1 MELSRN
7 RPSRPRLRS
16 HGNSARVLVFDQP
29 ETDDAN
35 SNTEQARNQPAISK
49 IESKEAPVRPVS
61 GEISNLV
68 RMRNSVIGK
77 SAPSLSVHM
86 RDPNIPR
93 RSAKAAHRKSFIAT
107 TSPTLPRCHSPL
119 SAFIPIVG
127 SPLESPRMSSS
138 PHFAFAPVKRMG
150 GATGTGDGRRWSV
163 ASLPSSGYGTTPGSS
178 NVSSQCSSQER
189 LHQLPNVPTK
199 DELRMLSCHFSKPG
213 TPCSSHPGFPGSS
226 ISTIPSNLD
235 EEGRKSPLHRPRSRS
250 LSFRYSSPSRSPV
263 LDSEIVMMN
272 TLYKERFPKATQ
284 QMEERLTNFINE
296 NKEIDEYDV
305 MAHMTPDSLPILR
318 FVHHQVIEM
327 ARDCLQKS
335 QEKLITTRYF
345 YEMSENLEHLLMET
359 KEKSLEAAT
368 RLSGLIKKL
377 LLVISRPARLLECLE
392 FDPEE
397 FYHLLEQAEGQAKFT
412 VGIKTD
418 IPQYIINKLSL
429 NRDPLSELQEDLNKL
444 EDSASSSDS
453 NLQLTSSPNK
463 DDDKSQRVPCES
475 DYEVLK
481 LISNGAYGAVY
492 LVKEKTTRQ
501 RFAMKK
507 INKNNLMLRNQV
519 EQVFAERDIMS
530 FTDNPFVVSM
540 YCSFETKKHLCL
552 VMEYVEGGDCA
563 NLLKNIGPLP
573 SDMAR
578 FYFAETVLA
587 VEYLHSYGI
596 VHRDLKPDNLL
607 ITALGHIKLTDFG
620 LSKMGLMSLATNLY
634 EGYIDRDT
642 RQFSDKQVFGTPEY
656 IAPEVILR
664 QGYGKPV
671 DWWSMGIILYEFL
684 IGCVPFFG
692 ETPEEL
698 FAHTVNDDIEWPDED
713 DWPVHPEAKD
723 IITAL
728 LQQSPR
734 DRLGTGGSHEV
745 KEHPYFYGVNWNS
758 LLRQKAE
765 FVPQLVDDEDTSYFD
780 TRMDRYNHDIGDDTD
795 DTDDSPLFGSFSSYS
810 PQSRKISQSRP
821 QQINAEIEVDSKKLS
836 FHTELETTVSQLSL
850 ASNTSVTVIPK
861 IPDAN
866 QSSEK
871 NRSLLSVKTTPCT
884 ENLNRPAKSSIS
896 SMSSATTT
904 GSSESQLTVVKNIQS
919 ENTSVNLS
927 TPDSSQTESEDIS
940 PQIQRKRHTH
950 SRDKLPR
957 LDLTAANKEVAEDK
971 HNSST
976 DSFESYSAIPILSA
990 NKSKSRSVIKSAST
1004 SGLSLVIPT
1013 SEFAYDPIVSNQ
1025 SIESPGGSSTASSR
1039 DTSPCRELSPLVTS
1053 LKPPIIIRRGPCG
1066 FGFTVHTIRVYY
1078 GDSDFYTMHHLVMAV
1093 DQSSPA
1099 FEAGLRP
1106 GDLITHINGEP
1117 VQGLY
1122 HTQVLQLMLSG
1133 GDHVTLRSTPL
1144 ENTSIKSGGRKRDL
1158 TQSKMAR
1165 RTFHKQRKQKRE
1177 LSDKKRKTSL
1187 FKRISSKRASVEM
1200 QQPLSINCPLSAP
1213 ILSSDNK
1220 PPLMMAAGICSPSM
1234 VTPSRSFQSF
1244 TRSQDITPYYGA
1256 CTKSVCSPSPPTN
1269 RTNSE
1274 SYHSTGNSSPC
1285 SSPNSSSPGSNI
1297 SIGNLSNQSH
1307 YQRPS
1312 TLHGLKHKLHTAAK
1326 NIHSPNR
1333 RKSVGHIP
1341 LSPLARTP
1349 SPSPLPASPTR
1360 SPSPLAFPTG
1370 HQPGSSNTT
1379 QSYSPGVCL
1388 SAPNSQKKGYG
1399 RPKSAEPGSP
1409 LLRRALSPDR
1419 LHPRSAEN
1427 KTSISPLANTVV
1439 KVTPRVTIA
1448 QTSHTDSFEET
1459 GESNKECSDMKG
1471 EKKTSTEQKNV
1482 VDFPKL
1488 THGISINIA
1497 NVGISNSCGG
1507 TQLPRIAEEKDSP
1520 TGTKGDDYTSK
1531 EVTVPVEKSDKNDA
1545 RNDRIL
1551 LADKAA
1557 ACYNECRSVIPKEVS
1572 VCNVGSRNSGAVKDT
1587 DHQNQST
1594 STLTFQG
1601 ASASPKT
1608 LEQRQCKLNEME
1620 TKLTS
1625 FNFSAPEQSAF
1636 GKNSVDNGQECRKV
1650 LKKYKVDV
1658 LDNSK
1663 RDDSKRSCENNV
1675 NVDKQLTL
1683 SELYESAVDAY
1694 LNEEWDQC
1702 IEKFTEALRGYKNYK
1717 QTIIRC
1723 RRSCAIEA
1731 EGTQPFYRENIEDLH
1746 FYERKVRE
1754 TLCLMKCNQDYG
1766 DVVNGKKLRL
1776 PTGTEKKFIERRT
1789 YEYLHI
1795 CYYQKNHFQDA
1806 ANAVFTFLVLHPH
1819 HNMSV
1824 NNLKYYLTL
1833 PDVHAD
1839 NVTNLEVENFLN
1851 AYTSGMSE
1859 YENENYKEA
1868 IKLFE
1873 KSLRDYLE
1881 SEEECRIY
1889 CEGPFDQGWHP
1900 EFTSSISNHFAYC
1913 LKCKR
1918 SCSRYLN
1925 YVNGEN
1931 RDDLLR
1937 SHYNYL
1943 QYAYYKLGNLAAA
1956 SQAVESYLLFDPVD
1970 ETMLNNKKYYLRLPK
1985 VGKESFVPRE
1995 EALSYMKRQEYER
2008 RMLRFI
2014 SEEFTII
2021 SAELNKAP
2029 NKKYQNAKSKKYR

>member
-1 MELSRN
+1 MDQSRN

-16 HGNSARVLVFDQP
+16 HGNSARVLVFEN
-29 ETDDAN
+29 ETEETACN
-35 SNTEQARNQPAISK
+35 VETETHKRPILPK
-49 IESKEAPVRPVS
+49 VESKEAPVRPVS
-61 GEISNLV
+61 GELSNLV
-68 RMRNSVIGK
+68 RMRNSAIGK
-77 SAPSLSVHM
+77 SAPSLSVHI
-86 RDPNIPR
+86 RDFNIPR
-93 RSAKAAHRKSFIAT
+93 RTAKAVHRKSFIAT

-119 SAFIPIVG
+119 SG

-138 PHFAFAPVKRMG
+138 PHFAFAPIKRIG
-150 GATGTGDGRRWSV
+150 GNATGTGDGRRWSV

-178 NVSSQCSSQER
+178 NVSSQYSSQER

-226 ISTIPSNLD
+226 ISSIPGSVSLSLE
-235 EEGRKSPLHRPRSRS
+235 EEGRRSPLHRPRSHS
-250 LSFRYSSPSRSPV
+250 LSSPSRSPV

-296 NKEIDEYDV
+296 NKEIDEYEV
-305 MAHMTPDSLPILR
+305 VAHMTQDSLPILR
-318 FVHHQVIEM
+318 FVHHQ
-327 ARDCLQKS
+327 
-335 QEKLITTRYF
+335 
-345 YEMSENLEHLLMET
+345 T
-359 KEKSLEAAT
+359 KDKSLEAAT
-368 RLSGLIKKL
+368 RLTGLIRKL

-397 FYHLLEQAEGQAKFT
+397 FYHLLEQAEGQAKINA
-412 VGIKTD
+412 GIKTD
-418 IPQYIINKLSL
+418 IPQYIITKLSL
-429 NRDPLSELQEDLNKL
+429 SRDPISELQEDLNKL

-463 DDDKSQRVPCES
+463 DDDKNQRIPCEN

-573 SDMAR
+573 PDMAR

-713 DWPVHPEAKD
+713 DWPVQPEAKD
-723 IITAL
+723 IITVL
-728 LQQSPR
+728 LHQSPR

-765 FVPQLVDDEDTSYFD
+765 FVPQLVNDEDTSYFD
-780 TRMDRYNHDIGDDTD
+780 TRMDRYNHDLGDDTD

-810 PQSRKISQSRP
+810 PQSRKISQTRP
-821 QQINAEIEVDSKKLS
+821 PQLNPDVESDATKKQL
-836 FHTELETTVSQLSL
+836 FRYELERTVAQLSL
-850 ASNTSVTVIPK
+850 GSNASSVTPPSKLADEKHRSLSSLKNSSCTENQNRTDKSNTSAT
-861 IPDAN
+861 
-866 QSSEK
+866 
-871 NRSLLSVKTTPCT
+871 
-884 ENLNRPAKSSIS
+884 
-896 SMSSATTT
+896 SATV
-904 GSSESQLTVVKNIQS
+904 SSNESQLTVVKNAQTEGMSI
-919 ENTSVNLS
+919 NLS

-957 LDLTAANKEVAEDK
+957 FSISVDDEHMLDLAAANKDTAEDSK

-976 DSFESYSAIPILSA
+976 DSFESFSAIPMLPSA
-990 NKSKSRSVIKSAST
+990 RQKSRSVIKSAST

-1013 SEFAYDPIVSNQ
+1013 SDFSYDASLNAQP
-1025 SIESPGGSSTASSR
+1025 IESPGGSSTASSR

-1066 FGFTVHTIRVYY
+1066 FGFTVHTIR
-1078 GDSDFYTMHHLVMAV
+1078 AV
-1093 DQSSPA
+1093 NQSSPA

-1106 GDLITHINGEP
+1106 RDLITHINDEL
-1117 VQGLY
+1117 VQGLS
-1122 HTQVLQLMLSG
+1122 HTEVLKLLLSG

-1144 ENTSIKSGGRKRDL
+1144 ENTSIKTGGRKRDL
-1158 TQSKMAR
+1158 AQSKLAR
-1165 RTFHKQRKQKRE
+1165 RTLHKQRKQKRDH
-1177 LSDKKRKTSL
+1177 SDKKRKTSL

-1200 QQPLSINCPLSAP
+1200 QQPLTISCPLSAP
-1213 ILSSDNK
+1213 ILPSDSK

-1244 TRSQDITPYYGA
+1244 TRSQETSPYFAA
-1256 CTKSVCSPSPPTN
+1256 CAKSVCSPSPPTN
-1269 RTNSE
+1269 RANSE

-1285 SSPNSSSPGSNI
+1285 SSPNSSSPGSNT
-1297 SIGNLSNQSH
+1297 SVGNLTGISNQSH

-1349 SPSPLPASPTR
+1349 SPSPIPASPTR

-1388 SAPNSQKKGYG
+1388 STPNSQKKGYG

-1419 LHPRSAEN
+1419 LHPRSAES

-1448 QTSHTDSFEET
+1448 QSSHNEAFDDAGDGFKET
-1459 GESNKECSDMKG
+1459 ADAKG
-1471 EKKTSTEQKNV
+1471 DKKVPSEQKA
-1482 VDFPKL
+1482 DYSKL
-1488 THGISINIA
+1488 THGISINLG
-1497 NVGISNSCGG
+1497 NVSMSNSCAG

-1520 TGTKGDDYTSK
+1520 TGSKGDDYTSK
-1531 EVTVPVEKSDKNDA
+1531 EISEKSEK
-1545 RNDRIL
+1545 
-1551 LADKAA
+1551 
-1557 ACYNECRSVIPKEVS
+1557 
-1572 VCNVGSRNSGAVKDT
+1572 
-1587 DHQNQST
+1587 QST
-1594 STLTFQG
+1594 SASQSGDAGNNEARCDNEHVITVIDKASQSSKKEENVQPAGVSANTQLMHHVTTTTTTTTATSQKNVDQRHGQAGEKSTTSSLTHKTHVFEQK
-1601 ASASPKT
+1601 ASAKGNV
-1608 LEQRQCKLNEME
+1608 EAHQEARKL
-1620 TKLTS
+1620 
-1625 FNFSAPEQSAF
+1625 
-1636 GKNSVDNGQECRKV
+1636 
-1650 LKKYKVDV
+1650 LKKHKIE
-1658 LDNSK
+1658 ST
-1663 RDDSKRSCENNV
+1663 DSTHESNAPLGKDKKNN
-1675 NVDKQLTL
+1675 
-1683 SELYESAVDAY
+1683 
-1694 LNEEWDQC
+1694 
-1702 IEKFTEALRGYKNYK
+1702 
-1717 QTIIRC
+1717 
-1723 RRSCAIEA
+1723 
-1731 EGTQPFYRENIEDLH
+1731 
-1746 FYERKVRE
+1746 
-1754 TLCLMKCNQDYG
+1754 
-1766 DVVNGKKLRL
+1766 
-1776 PTGTEKKFIERRT
+1776 
-1789 YEYLHI
+1789 
-1795 CYYQKNHFQDA
+1795 
-1806 ANAVFTFLVLHPH
+1806 
-1819 HNMSV
+1819 
-1824 NNLKYYLTL
+1824 
-1833 PDVHAD
+1833 
-1839 NVTNLEVENFLN
+1839 
-1851 AYTSGMSE
+1851 
-1859 YENENYKEA
+1859 
-1868 IKLFE
+1868 
-1873 KSLRDYLE
+1873 
-1881 SEEECRIY
+1881 
-1889 CEGPFDQGWHP
+1889 
-1900 EFTSSISNHFAYC
+1900 
-1913 LKCKR
+1913 
-1918 SCSRYLN
+1918 
-1925 YVNGEN
+1925 
-1931 RDDLLR
+1931 
-1937 SHYNYL
+1937 
-1943 QYAYYKLGNLAAA
+1943 
-1956 SQAVESYLLFDPVD
+1956 
-1970 ETMLNNKKYYLRLPK
+1970 
-1985 VGKESFVPRE
+1985 
-1995 EALSYMKRQEYER
+1995 
-2008 RMLRFI
+2008 
-2014 SEEFTII
+2014 
-2021 SAELNKAP
+2021 
-2029 NKKYQNAKSKKYR
+2029 

>member
-1 MELSRN
+1 MDQNRN

-16 HGNSARVLVFDQP
+16 HGNSARVLVFDQA
-29 ETDDAN
+29 ESEESAC
-35 SNTEQARNQPAISK
+35 STEAEVQKRPIPPK
-49 IESKEAPVRPVS
+49 VESKEAPVRPVS
-61 GEISNLV
+61 GELSNLV
-68 RMRNSVIGK
+68 RMRNSAIGK
-77 SAPSLSVHM
+77 SAPSLSVHV
-86 RDPNIPR
+86 RDFNIPR
-93 RSAKAAHRKSFIAT
+93 RAAKAAHRKSFIAT

-119 SAFIPIVG
+119 SAFVPIVG

-138 PHFAFAPVKRMG
+138 PHFAFAPIKRIG
-150 GATGTGDGRRWSV
+150 GGTTGTGDGRRWSV

-178 NVSSQCSSQER
+178 NVSSQYSSQER

-226 ISTIPSNLD
+226 ISSIPGSVSLSLD
-235 EEGRKSPLHRPRSRS
+235 EEGRRSPLHRPRSRS
-250 LSFRYSSPSRSPV
+250 LSSPSRSPV

-296 NKEIDEYDV
+296 NKELDEYEV
-305 MAHMTPDSLPILR
+305 MANMTQDSLPILR

-359 KEKSLEAAT
+359 KDKSLDAAT
-368 RLSGLIKKL
+368 RLTGLIKKL

-397 FYHLLEQAEGQAKFT
+397 FYHLLEQAEGQAK
-412 VGIKTD
+412 VNAGIKND

-429 NRDPLSELQEDLNKL
+429 NRDPISELQEDLNKL

-453 NLQLTSSPNK
+453 NLQIASSPNK
-463 DDDKSQRVPCES
+463 DDEKSHRVPCEG

-573 SDMAR
+573 PDMAR

-692 ETPEEL
+692 DTPEEL
-698 FAHTVNDDIEWPDED
+698 FAHTVNDDIDWPDED
-713 DWPVHPEAKD
+713 DWPVQPEAKD

-765 FVPQLVDDEDTSYFD
+765 FVPQLINDEDTSYFD

-810 PQSRKISQSRP
+810 PQSRKISQTRP
-821 QQINAEIEVDSKKLS
+821 PQINPEQTESDVSKKQL
-836 FHTELETTVSQLSL
+836 FRTELERTVAQLSFGSNSSTTPPSKL
-850 ASNTSVTVIPK
+850 AESTP
-861 IPDAN
+861 
-866 QSSEK
+866 SEK
-871 NRSLLSVKTTPCT
+871 NRPS
-884 ENLNRPAKSSIS
+884 SSIRNTTYIETPPKADKS
-896 SMSSATTT
+896 NTSFTSPATVTS
-904 GSSESQLTVVKNIQS
+904 GESQLTVIKNSHIEGTCIS
-919 ENTSVNLS
+919 LS

-940 PQIQRKRHTH
+940 PQIQRKRHVH

-957 LDLTAANKEVAEDK
+957 LDLFAANRDTTEESK

-976 DSFESYSAIPILSA
+976 DSFESFNAISIIPSA
-990 NKSKSRSVIKSAST
+990 KQKSRSVIKSAST

-1013 SEFAYDPIVSNQ
+1013 SDFSYDASLNTQP
-1025 SIESPGGSSTASSR
+1025 IESPGGSSTASSR

-1122 HTQVLQLMLSG
+1122 HIQVLQLMLSG

-1144 ENTSIKSGGRKRDL
+1144 ENTSIKTGGRRRDL

-1165 RTFHKQRKQKRE
+1165 RTLHKQRKLKRDH
-1177 LSDKKRKTSL
+1177 SDKKRKTSL

-1200 QQPLSINCPLSAP
+1200 QQPLTISCPLSAP
-1213 ILSSDNK
+1213 ILSSDSK

-1244 TRSQDITPYYGA
+1244 TRSQETSPYFAA

-1269 RTNSE
+1269 RVNSD

-1285 SSPNSSSPGSNI
+1285 SSPNSSSPGSTT
-1297 SIGNLSNQSH
+1297 SAANLPTIANQSH

-1388 SAPNSQKKGYG
+1388 STPNNQKKSYG

-1439 KVTPRVTIA
+1439 KVTPRATIA
-1448 QTSHTDSFEET
+1448 QSYSET
-1459 GESNKECSDMKG
+1459 PEECSDSFKEPNDSKV
-1471 EKKTSTEQKNV
+1471 EKKVSTESKS
-1482 VDFPKL
+1482 DYSKIS
-1488 THGISINIA
+1488 HGISINLG
-1497 NVGISNSCGG
+1497 NVGISNSCGS

-1520 TGTKGDDYTSK
+1520 TGSKADDYSK
-1531 EVTVPVEKSDKNDA
+1531 EVLPLDKMDKNNTSMSKLTESENTDDRSDRVESKTERQNLCTKNLEVLSINKIEEGAQSDNCSNVQARSSQSTFHKQSQNIEKGSQASSQKTSSQNSEKGSQSSCQKILLQASEKSLQSSAPK
-1545 RNDRIL
+1545 IL
-1551 LADKAA
+1551 SQANERGFMQGVSQKSSQNNEKVSLAAVQKLLQGNEKTSVPHKVTEQKAA
-1557 ACYNECRSVIPKEVS
+1557 
-1572 VCNVGSRNSGAVKDT
+1572 
-1587 DHQNQST
+1587 
-1594 STLTFQG
+1594 
-1601 ASASPKT
+1601 
-1608 LEQRQCKLNEME
+1608 
-1620 TKLTS
+1620 
-1625 FNFSAPEQSAF
+1625 
-1636 GKNSVDNGQECRKV
+1636 GKNSEANLEGRKIS
-1650 LKKYKVDV
+1650 KKYKI
-1658 LDNSK
+1658 
-1663 RDDSKRSCENNV
+1663 DSSDGSSN
-1675 NVDKQLTL
+1675 
-1683 SELYESAVDAY
+1683 
-1694 LNEEWDQC
+1694 
-1702 IEKFTEALRGYKNYK
+1702 
-1717 QTIIRC
+1717 
-1723 RRSCAIEA
+1723 
-1731 EGTQPFYRENIEDLH
+1731 
-1746 FYERKVRE
+1746 
-1754 TLCLMKCNQDYG
+1754 
-1766 DVVNGKKLRL
+1766 
-1776 PTGTEKKFIERRT
+1776 
-1789 YEYLHI
+1789 
-1795 CYYQKNHFQDA
+1795 
-1806 ANAVFTFLVLHPH
+1806 
-1819 HNMSV
+1819 
-1824 NNLKYYLTL
+1824 
-1833 PDVHAD
+1833 
-1839 NVTNLEVENFLN
+1839 
-1851 AYTSGMSE
+1851 
-1859 YENENYKEA
+1859 
-1868 IKLFE
+1868 
-1873 KSLRDYLE
+1873 
-1881 SEEECRIY
+1881 
-1889 CEGPFDQGWHP
+1889 
-1900 EFTSSISNHFAYC
+1900 TSSTQHSNTFEAMGTG
-1913 LKCKR
+1913 KDK
-1918 SCSRYLN
+1918 
-1925 YVNGEN
+1925 
-1931 RDDLLR
+1931 
-1937 SHYNYL
+1937 
-1943 QYAYYKLGNLAAA
+1943 K
-1956 SQAVESYLLFDPVD
+1956 
-1970 ETMLNNKKYYLRLPK
+1970 NN
-1985 VGKESFVPRE
+1985 
-1995 EALSYMKRQEYER
+1995 
-2008 RMLRFI
+2008 
-2014 SEEFTII
+2014 
-2021 SAELNKAP
+2021 
-2029 NKKYQNAKSKKYR
+2029 

>member
-1 MELSRN
+1 MDQTRN

-16 HGNSARVLVFDQP
+16 HGNSARVLVFDQN
-29 ETDDAN
+29 ETDETAN
-35 SNTEQARNQPAISK
+35 CNVETEADKRPIPPK
-49 IESKEAPVRPVS
+49 VESKEAPVRPVS
-61 GEISNLV
+61 GELSNLV
-68 RMRNSVIGK
+68 RMRNSAIGK

-86 RDPNIPR
+86 RDFNIPR
-93 RSAKAAHRKSFIAT
+93 RTAKAAHRKSFITT

-119 SAFIPIVG
+119 SAFVPIVG

-138 PHFAFAPVKRMG
+138 PHFAFAPIKRIG
-150 GATGTGDGRRWSV
+150 ASATGTGDGRRWSV

-178 NVSSQCSSQER
+178 NVSSQYSSQER

-213 TPCSSHPGFPGSS
+213 TPCSSHPGFPGSGMSS
-226 ISTIPSNLD
+226 IPGSASLSLE
-235 EEGRKSPLHRPRSRS
+235 EEGRRSPLHRPRSRS
-250 LSFRYSSPSRSPV
+250 LSSPSRSPV
-263 LDSEIVMMN
+263 LDNEIVMMN

-296 NKEIDEYDV
+296 NKEIDEYEV
-305 MAHMTPDSLPILR
+305 VANMTQDSLPILR

-359 KEKSLEAAT
+359 KDKSLEAAT
-368 RLSGLIKKL
+368 RLTGLIKKL

-397 FYHLLEQAEGQAKFT
+397 FYHLLEQAEGQAK
-412 VGIKTD
+412 VSAGIKTD
-418 IPQYIINKLSL
+418 IPQYIITKLSL
-429 NRDPLSELQEDLNKL
+429 NRDPISELQEDLNKL

-453 NLQLTSSPNK
+453 NLQVTSSPNK
-463 DDDKSQRVPCES
+463 DDDKCQRIPCES

-492 LVKEKTTRQ
+492 LVKEKTARQ

-573 SDMAR
+573 PDMAR

-713 DWPVHPEAKD
+713 DWPVQPEAKD

-728 LQQSPR
+728 LHQSPR

-765 FVPQLVDDEDTSYFD
+765 FVPQLVNDEDTSYFD
-780 TRMDRYNHDIGDDTD
+780 TRMDRYNHDLGDDTD

-810 PQSRKISQSRP
+810 PQSRKISQTRPPQLNLDAEPDISRKQP
-821 QQINAEIEVDSKKLS
+821 
-836 FHTELETTVSQLSL
+836 FRTELEGTVAQFSL
-850 ASNTSVTVIPK
+850 GSNVPSVTPPFK
-861 IPDAN
+861 LADQSSA
-866 QSSEK
+866 QSSE
-871 NRSLLSVKTTPCT
+871 RH
-884 ENLNRPAKSSIS
+884 RPPVSTVKSSSCVENQNRTDKSNASTSSSSSAISTIPAAAIS
-896 SMSSATTT
+896 SSN
-904 GSSESQLTVVKNIQS
+904 ESQLTIIKSTQT
-919 ENTSVNLS
+919 EGTSINLS
-927 TPDSSQTESEDIS
+927 TPDSSQTESDDIS

-950 SRDKLPR
+950 SREKLPR
-957 LDLTAANKEVAEDK
+957 LDLSAANKDAADENK

-976 DSFESYSAIPILSA
+976 DSFESFSAISMLPSA
-990 NKSKSRSVIKSAST
+990 RQKSRSVIKSAST

-1013 SEFAYDPIVSNQ
+1013 SDFSYDAPLNAQ
-1025 SIESPGGSSTASSR
+1025 PIESPGGSSTASSR

-1078 GDSDFYTMHHLVMAV
+1078 GDSDFYTMHHLVMEV
-1093 DQSSPA
+1093 EQSSPA

-1144 ENTSIKSGGRKRDL
+1144 ENTSIKTGGRRRDL
-1158 TQSKMAR
+1158 AQSKLAR
-1165 RTFHKQRKQKRE
+1165 RTLHKQRKQKRDH
-1177 LSDKKRKTSL
+1177 SDKKRKTSL

-1200 QQPLSINCPLSAP
+1200 QQPLTISCPLSAP
-1213 ILSSDNK
+1213 ILSSDSK

-1244 TRSQDITPYYGA
+1244 TRSQETSPYFAA
-1256 CTKSVCSPSPPTN
+1256 CSKSVCSPSPPTN
-1269 RTNSE
+1269 RPSSD

-1285 SSPNSSSPGSNI
+1285 SSPNSSSPGSNT
-1297 SIGNLSNQSH
+1297 SVGNLTGISNQSH

-1349 SPSPLPASPTR
+1349 SPSPIPASPTR

-1379 QSYSPGVCL
+1379 QSYSPGACL
-1388 SAPNSQKKGYG
+1388 STPNSQKKGYG

-1419 LHPRSAEN
+1419 LHPRSAES
-1427 KTSISPLANTVV
+1427 KTSISPLANTVI

-1448 QTSHTDSFEET
+1448 QSSHNSSEISDESNDSFKET
-1459 GESNKECSDMKG
+1459 NEGAKV
-1471 EKKTSTEQKNV
+1471 EKKASSEQKA
-1482 VDFPKL
+1482 DYSKL
-1488 THGISINIA
+1488 THNISINLS
-1497 NVGISNSCGG
+1497 NVSISNSCGS

-1520 TGTKGDDYTSK
+1520 TGVKSDDYSSSK
-1531 EVTVPVEKSDKNDA
+1531 EMSAEKCESKQHCVSSTCSDHRAEDVEKARSDE
-1545 RNDRIL
+1545 RQ
-1551 LADKAA
+1551 AA
-1557 ACYNECRSVIPKEVS
+1557 ASGSKVS
-1572 VCNVGSRNSGAVKDT
+1572 QCNKNTEENVTQSGPAPRTSAQNSQK
-1587 DHQNQST
+1587 N
-1594 STLTFQG
+1594 
-1601 ASASPKT
+1601 
-1608 LEQRQCKLNEME
+1608 LEQRHKVHVTEQKGTVKGNAETQQQE
-1620 TKLTS
+1620 TKKL
-1625 FNFSAPEQSAF
+1625 
-1636 GKNSVDNGQECRKV
+1636 
-1650 LKKYKVDV
+1650 LKRYKTDLSDGVHPSTHESGPTFV
-1658 LDNSK
+1658 K
-1663 RDDSKRSCENNV
+1663 
-1675 NVDKQLTL
+1675 DK
-1683 SELYESAVDAY
+1683 
-1694 LNEEWDQC
+1694 
-1702 IEKFTEALRGYKNYK
+1702 K
-1717 QTIIRC
+1717 
-1723 RRSCAIEA
+1723 
-1731 EGTQPFYRENIEDLH
+1731 
-1746 FYERKVRE
+1746 
-1754 TLCLMKCNQDYG
+1754 
-1766 DVVNGKKLRL
+1766 
-1776 PTGTEKKFIERRT
+1776 
-1789 YEYLHI
+1789 
-1795 CYYQKNHFQDA
+1795 
-1806 ANAVFTFLVLHPH
+1806 
-1819 HNMSV
+1819 
-1824 NNLKYYLTL
+1824 
-1833 PDVHAD
+1833 
-1839 NVTNLEVENFLN
+1839 
-1851 AYTSGMSE
+1851 
-1859 YENENYKEA
+1859 
-1868 IKLFE
+1868 
-1873 KSLRDYLE
+1873 
-1881 SEEECRIY
+1881 
-1889 CEGPFDQGWHP
+1889 
-1900 EFTSSISNHFAYC
+1900 
-1913 LKCKR
+1913 
-1918 SCSRYLN
+1918 
-1925 YVNGEN
+1925 
-1931 RDDLLR
+1931 
-1937 SHYNYL
+1937 
-1943 QYAYYKLGNLAAA
+1943 GN
-1956 SQAVESYLLFDPVD
+1956 
-1970 ETMLNNKKYYLRLPK
+1970 
-1985 VGKESFVPRE
+1985 
-1995 EALSYMKRQEYER
+1995 
-2008 RMLRFI
+2008 
-2014 SEEFTII
+2014 
-2021 SAELNKAP
+2021 
-2029 NKKYQNAKSKKYR
+2029 

>member
-1 MELSRN
+1 MHVDVLYPFDFLFFTLSISKVTLLLPNRNPVNKIMDQTRN

-16 HGNSARVLVFDQP
+16 HGNSARVLVFDQN
-29 ETDDAN
+29 ETEETA
-35 SNTEQARNQPAISK
+35 SNVETELHKRPIPPK
-49 IESKEAPVRPVS
+49 LESKEAPVRPVS
-61 GEISNLV
+61 GELSNLV
-68 RMRNSVIGK
+68 RMRNSAIGK
-77 SAPSLSVHM
+77 SAPSLSVHV
-86 RDPNIPR
+86 RDFNISR
-93 RSAKAAHRKSFIAT
+93 RAAKAAHRKSLITT

-119 SAFIPIVG
+119 SAFVPIVG

-138 PHFAFAPVKRMG
+138 PHFAFAPIKRIGG

-178 NVSSQCSSQER
+178 NVSSQYSSQER

-226 ISTIPSNLD
+226 ISSIPGSASLSLE
-235 EEGRKSPLHRPRSRS
+235 EEGRRSPLHRPRSRS
-250 LSFRYSSPSRSPV
+250 LSSPSRSPV

-296 NKEIDEYDV
+296 NKEIDEYEIV
-305 MAHMTPDSLPILR
+305 ANMTQDSLPILR

-359 KEKSLEAAT
+359 KDKSLEAAT
-368 RLSGLIKKL
+368 RLTGLIKKL

-397 FYHLLEQAEGQAKFT
+397 FYHLLEQAEGQAK
-412 VGIKTD
+412 VNAGIKAD
-418 IPQYIINKLSL
+418 IPQYIITKLSL
-429 NRDPLSELQEDLNKL
+429 NRDPISELQEDLNKL

-453 NLQLTSSPNK
+453 NLQVTSSPNK
-463 DDDKSQRVPCES
+463 DDDKCQRIPCES

-573 SDMAR
+573 PDMAR

-713 DWPVHPEAKD
+713 DWLVQPEAKD

-728 LQQSPR
+728 LHQSPR

-765 FVPQLVDDEDTSYFD
+765 FVPQLVNDEDTSYFD

-810 PQSRKISQSRP
+810 PQSRKISQTRP
-821 QQINAEIEVDSKKLS
+821 PQFNSDAESDASKKQL
-836 FHTELETTVSQLSL
+836 FRTEFEGTFAQLSL
-850 ASNTSVTVIPK
+850 GSIASSVAPPSK
-861 IPDAN
+861 LADPQSA

-871 NRSLLSVKTTPCT
+871 HRPPSSSVKTISCA
-884 ENLNRPAKSSIS
+884 ENQTRTDKLNITSSSCVTSGTTIS
-896 SMSSATTT
+896 SSNEPQLSS
-904 GSSESQLTVVKNIQS
+904 VKNTQA
-919 ENTSVNLS
+919 ERTSINLS

-957 LDLTAANKEVAEDK
+957 LDLAAANKDVEESK
-971 HNSST
+971 HDSST
-976 DSFESYSAIPILSA
+976 DSFESFSAISMLPSA
-990 NKSKSRSVIKSAST
+990 RQKSRSVIKSAST

-1013 SEFAYDPIVSNQ
+1013 SDFAYDAPLNVQ
-1025 SIESPGGSSTASSR
+1025 PIESPGGSSTASSR

-1078 GDSDFYTMHHLVMAV
+1078 GDSDFYTMHHLVMEV
-1093 DQSSPA
+1093 EQSSPA

-1144 ENTSIKSGGRKRDL
+1144 ENTSIKTGGRKRDL
-1158 TQSKMAR
+1158 AQSKLAR
-1165 RTFHKQRKQKRE
+1165 RTLHKQRKQKRDH
-1177 LSDKKRKTSL
+1177 SDKKRKTSL

-1200 QQPLSINCPLSAP
+1200 QQPLTISCPLSAP
-1213 ILSSDNK
+1213 ILSSDSK

-1244 TRSQDITPYYGA
+1244 TRSQETSPYFTA
-1256 CTKSVCSPSPPTN
+1256 CSKSVCSPSPPTN
-1269 RTNSE
+1269 RANTD

-1285 SSPNSSSPGSNI
+1285 SSPNSSSPGSNT
-1297 SIGNLSNQSH
+1297 SVGNLSGISNQSH

-1349 SPSPLPASPTR
+1349 SPSPIPASPTR

-1379 QSYSPGVCL
+1379 QSYSPGACL
-1388 SAPNSQKKGYG
+1388 STPNSQKKGYG

-1448 QTSHTDSFEET
+1448 QQSHNNSDICLDESNDSFKEAN
-1459 GESNKECSDMKG
+1459 ESTKG
-1471 EKKTSTEQKNV
+1471 EKKVPSEQKG
-1482 VDFPKL
+1482 DYSKL
-1488 THGISINIA
+1488 THGISINLG
-1497 NVGISNSCGG
+1497 NVSMSNSCGS

-1520 TGTKGDDYTSK
+1520 TGTKSDDYSSSK
-1531 EVTVPVEKSDKNDA
+1531 EISAEKSDKQQSTYSNNQSGDVEKTQNDE
-1545 RNDRIL
+1545 RQVISGS
-1551 LADKAA
+1551 KVSQ
-1557 ACYNECRSVIPKEVS
+1557 YNEKEETVQHGVPQVSAQQITSAMNLQKNLDQRHCQTGEKSVAS
-1572 VCNVGSRNSGAVKDT
+1572 
-1587 DHQNQST
+1587 
-1594 STLTFQG
+1594 STLLHKTF
-1601 ASASPKT
+1601 T
-1608 LEQRQCKLNEME
+1608 VEQKN
-1620 TKLTS
+1620 TS
-1625 FNFSAPEQSAF
+1625 KGNIEAH
-1636 GKNSVDNGQECRKV
+1636 QEIKKIS
-1650 LKKYKVDV
+1650 KKYKVDV
-1658 LDNSK
+1658 GDGAHSSTH
-1663 RDDSKRSCENNV
+1663 DSNAGLGK
-1675 NVDKQLTL
+1675 DK
-1683 SELYESAVDAY
+1683 
-1694 LNEEWDQC
+1694 
-1702 IEKFTEALRGYKNYK
+1702 KN
-1717 QTIIRC
+1717 
-1723 RRSCAIEA
+1723 
-1731 EGTQPFYRENIEDLH
+1731 
-1746 FYERKVRE
+1746 
-1754 TLCLMKCNQDYG
+1754 
-1766 DVVNGKKLRL
+1766 
-1776 PTGTEKKFIERRT
+1776 
-1789 YEYLHI
+1789 
-1795 CYYQKNHFQDA
+1795 
-1806 ANAVFTFLVLHPH
+1806 
-1819 HNMSV
+1819 
-1824 NNLKYYLTL
+1824 
-1833 PDVHAD
+1833 
-1839 NVTNLEVENFLN
+1839 
-1851 AYTSGMSE
+1851 
-1859 YENENYKEA
+1859 
-1868 IKLFE
+1868 
-1873 KSLRDYLE
+1873 
-1881 SEEECRIY
+1881 
-1889 CEGPFDQGWHP
+1889 
-1900 EFTSSISNHFAYC
+1900 
-1913 LKCKR
+1913 
-1918 SCSRYLN
+1918 
-1925 YVNGEN
+1925 
-1931 RDDLLR
+1931 
-1937 SHYNYL
+1937 
-1943 QYAYYKLGNLAAA
+1943 
-1956 SQAVESYLLFDPVD
+1956 
-1970 ETMLNNKKYYLRLPK
+1970 
-1985 VGKESFVPRE
+1985 
-1995 EALSYMKRQEYER
+1995 
-2008 RMLRFI
+2008 
-2014 SEEFTII
+2014 
-2021 SAELNKAP
+2021 
-2029 NKKYQNAKSKKYR
+2029 

>member
-1 MELSRN
+1 MDQNRN

-16 HGNSARVLVFDQP
+16 HGNSARVLVFDQA
-29 ETDDAN
+29 ESEESAC
-35 SNTEQARNQPAISK
+35 STEAEVQKRPIPPK
-49 IESKEAPVRPVS
+49 VESKEAPVRPVS
-61 GEISNLV
+61 GELSNLV
-68 RMRNSVIGK
+68 RMRNSAIGK
-77 SAPSLSVHM
+77 SAPSLSVHV
-86 RDPNIPR
+86 RDFNIPR
-93 RSAKAAHRKSFIAT
+93 RAAKAAHRKSFIAT

-119 SAFIPIVG
+119 SAFVPIVG

-138 PHFAFAPVKRMG
+138 PHFAFAPIKRIG
-150 GATGTGDGRRWSV
+150 GGTTGTGDGRRWSV

-178 NVSSQCSSQER
+178 NVSSQYSSQER

-226 ISTIPSNLD
+226 ISSIPGSVSLSLD
-235 EEGRKSPLHRPRSRS
+235 EEGRRSPLHRPRSRS
-250 LSFRYSSPSRSPV
+250 LSSPSRSPV

-296 NKEIDEYDV
+296 NKELDEYEV
-305 MAHMTPDSLPILR
+305 MANMTQDSLPILR

-359 KEKSLEAAT
+359 KDKSLDAAT
-368 RLSGLIKKL
+368 RLTGLIKKL

-397 FYHLLEQAEGQAKFT
+397 FYHLLEQAEGQAK
-412 VGIKTD
+412 VNAGIKND

-429 NRDPLSELQEDLNKL
+429 NRDPISELQEDLNKL

-453 NLQLTSSPNK
+453 NLQIASSPNK
-463 DDDKSQRVPCES
+463 DDEKSHRVPCEG

-573 SDMAR
+573 PDMAR

-692 ETPEEL
+692 DTPEEL
-698 FAHTVNDDIEWPDED
+698 FAHTVNDDIDWPDED
-713 DWPVHPEAKD
+713 DWPVQPEAKD

-765 FVPQLVDDEDTSYFD
+765 FVPQLINDEDTSYFD

-810 PQSRKISQSRP
+810 PQSRKISQTRP
-821 QQINAEIEVDSKKLS
+821 PQINPEQTESDVSKKQL
-836 FHTELETTVSQLSL
+836 FRTELERTVAQLSFGSNSSTTPPSKL
-850 ASNTSVTVIPK
+850 AESTP
-861 IPDAN
+861 
-866 QSSEK
+866 SEK
-871 NRSLLSVKTTPCT
+871 NRPS
-884 ENLNRPAKSSIS
+884 SSIRNTTYIETPPKADKS
-896 SMSSATTT
+896 NTSFTSPATVTS
-904 GSSESQLTVVKNIQS
+904 GESQLTVIKNSHIEGTCIS
-919 ENTSVNLS
+919 LS

-940 PQIQRKRHTH
+940 PQIQRKRHVH

-957 LDLTAANKEVAEDK
+957 FSICIDDEHMLDLFAANRDTTEESK

-976 DSFESYSAIPILSA
+976 DSFESFNAISIIPSA
-990 NKSKSRSVIKSAST
+990 KQKSRSVIKSAST

-1013 SEFAYDPIVSNQ
+1013 SDFSYDASLNTQP
-1025 SIESPGGSSTASSR
+1025 IESPGGSSTASSR

-1122 HTQVLQLMLSG
+1122 HIQVLQLMLSG

-1144 ENTSIKSGGRKRDL
+1144 ENTSIKTGGRRRDL

-1165 RTFHKQRKQKRE
+1165 RTLHKQRKLKRDH
-1177 LSDKKRKTSL
+1177 SDKKRKTSL

-1200 QQPLSINCPLSAP
+1200 QQ
-1213 ILSSDNK
+1213 
-1220 PPLMMAAGICSPSM
+1220 MAAGICSPSM

-1244 TRSQDITPYYGA
+1244 TRSQETSPYFAA

-1269 RTNSE
+1269 RVNSD

-1285 SSPNSSSPGSNI
+1285 SSPNSSSPGSTT
-1297 SIGNLSNQSH
+1297 SAANLPTIANQSH

-1388 SAPNSQKKGYG
+1388 STPNNQKKSYG

-1439 KVTPRVTIA
+1439 KVTPRATIA
-1448 QTSHTDSFEET
+1448 QSYSET
-1459 GESNKECSDMKG
+1459 PEECSDSFKEPNDSKV
-1471 EKKTSTEQKNV
+1471 EKKVSTESKS
-1482 VDFPKL
+1482 DYSKIS
-1488 THGISINIA
+1488 HGISINLG
-1497 NVGISNSCGG
+1497 NVGISNSCGS

-1520 TGTKGDDYTSK
+1520 TGSKADDYSK
-1531 EVTVPVEKSDKNDA
+1531 EVLPLDKMDKNNTSMSKLTESENTDDRSDRVESKTERQNLCTKNLEVLSINKIEEGAQSDNCSNVQARSSQSTFHKQSQNIEKGSQASSQKTSSQNSEKGSQSSCQKILLQASEKSLQSSAPK
-1545 RNDRIL
+1545 IL
-1551 LADKAA
+1551 SQANERGFMQGVSQKSSQNNEKVSLAAVQKLLQGNEKTSVPHKVTEQKAA
-1557 ACYNECRSVIPKEVS
+1557 
-1572 VCNVGSRNSGAVKDT
+1572 
-1587 DHQNQST
+1587 
-1594 STLTFQG
+1594 
-1601 ASASPKT
+1601 
-1608 LEQRQCKLNEME
+1608 
-1620 TKLTS
+1620 
-1625 FNFSAPEQSAF
+1625 
-1636 GKNSVDNGQECRKV
+1636 GKNSEANLEGRKIS
-1650 LKKYKVDV
+1650 KKYKI
-1658 LDNSK
+1658 
-1663 RDDSKRSCENNV
+1663 DSSDGSSN
-1675 NVDKQLTL
+1675 
-1683 SELYESAVDAY
+1683 
-1694 LNEEWDQC
+1694 
-1702 IEKFTEALRGYKNYK
+1702 
-1717 QTIIRC
+1717 
-1723 RRSCAIEA
+1723 
-1731 EGTQPFYRENIEDLH
+1731 
-1746 FYERKVRE
+1746 
-1754 TLCLMKCNQDYG
+1754 
-1766 DVVNGKKLRL
+1766 
-1776 PTGTEKKFIERRT
+1776 
-1789 YEYLHI
+1789 
-1795 CYYQKNHFQDA
+1795 
-1806 ANAVFTFLVLHPH
+1806 
-1819 HNMSV
+1819 
-1824 NNLKYYLTL
+1824 
-1833 PDVHAD
+1833 
-1839 NVTNLEVENFLN
+1839 
-1851 AYTSGMSE
+1851 
-1859 YENENYKEA
+1859 
-1868 IKLFE
+1868 
-1873 KSLRDYLE
+1873 
-1881 SEEECRIY
+1881 
-1889 CEGPFDQGWHP
+1889 
-1900 EFTSSISNHFAYC
+1900 TSSTQHSNTFEAMGTG
-1913 LKCKR
+1913 KDK
-1918 SCSRYLN
+1918 
-1925 YVNGEN
+1925 
-1931 RDDLLR
+1931 
-1937 SHYNYL
+1937 
-1943 QYAYYKLGNLAAA
+1943 K
-1956 SQAVESYLLFDPVD
+1956 
-1970 ETMLNNKKYYLRLPK
+1970 NN
-1985 VGKESFVPRE
+1985 
-1995 EALSYMKRQEYER
+1995 
-2008 RMLRFI
+2008 
-2014 SEEFTII
+2014 
-2021 SAELNKAP
+2021 
-2029 NKKYQNAKSKKYR
+2029 

>member
-1 MELSRN
+1 MEQSRN

-16 HGNSARVLVFDQP
+16 HGNSARVLVFDQM
-29 ETDDAN
+29 ESDDTN
-35 SNTEQARNQPAISK
+35 CSTEQTRNRSTISK

-61 GEISNLV
+61 GELSNLV
-68 RMRNSVIGK
+68 RMRNSAIGK

-119 SAFIPIVG
+119 SVIEYYKTFIPIVG

-138 PHFAFAPVKRMG
+138 PHFAFAPVKRIG

-226 ISTIPSNLD
+226 ISTISGSLE

-250 LSFRYSSPSRSPV
+250 LSSPSRSPV

-296 NKEIDEYDV
+296 NKEIDEYEV
-305 MAHMTPDSLPILR
+305 AHMIPDSLPILR

-368 RLSGLIKKL
+368 RLTGLIKKL

-397 FYHLLEQAEGQAKFT
+397 FYHLLEQAEGQAKFNA
-412 VGIKTD
+412 GIKTD

-429 NRDPLSELQEDLNKL
+429 NRDPITELQEDLNKL

-453 NLQLTSSPNK
+453 NIQLTSSPNK

-698 FAHTVNDDIEWPDED
+698 FAHTVNDDIEWPNED
-713 DWPVHPEAKD
+713 DWLVHPEAKD
-723 IITAL
+723 IITVL

-821 QQINAEIEVDSKKLS
+821 QQTNIESEVDSKKQP
-836 FHTELETTVSQLSL
+836 FHTELESTVSQLSL
-850 ASNTSVTVIPK
+850 VSNTSITTNTTTTTTTTITTTTTTISK
-861 IPDAN
+861 LLETSQN
-866 QSSEK
+866 SEK
-871 NRSLLSVKTTPCT
+871 SRSLLSMKTTPCV
-884 ENLNRPAKSSIS
+884 ENQNRPTKSSIS
-896 SMSSATTT
+896 SI
-904 GSSESQLTVVKNIQS
+904 GSTSIGSNESQLTVVKNIQS
-919 ENTSVNLS
+919 ENTSINLS

-957 LDLTAANKEVAEDK
+957 FSIPIDDEHILDLTAANKEILEDK

-976 DSFESYSAIPILSA
+976 DSFESYNAVPILPT

-1013 SEFAYDPIVSNQ
+1013 SEFTYDSMVSNQ

-1177 LSDKKRKTSL
+1177 LSDKKRQKTSL

-1448 QTSHTDSFEET
+1448 QTSHAEISEEA
-1459 GESNKECSDMKG
+1459 GEMNKESSDIKG
-1471 EKKTSTEQKNV
+1471 EKKVCTEPKNV
-1482 VDFPKL
+1482 VDYPKL

-1497 NVGISNSCGG
+1497 NVGISNACGS

-1520 TGTKGDDYTSK
+1520 TGTKSDDYTSK
-1531 EVTVPVEKSDKNDA
+1531 EVMVPVEKNEKNDA

-1551 LADKAA
+1551 LEDKNIT
-1557 ACYNECRSVIPKEVS
+1557 YNNESRSVYPNEISVS
-1572 VCNVGSRNSGAVKDT
+1572 NLESRNNEPIKDII
-1587 DHQNQST
+1587 HQNESPN
-1594 STLTFQG
+1594 TLISHG
-1601 ASASPKT
+1601 AAGVSPLT
-1608 LEQRQCKLNEME
+1608 LEQKQLKRNETE
-1620 TKLTS
+1620 IKLTS
-1625 FNFSAPEQSAF
+1625 FNLGVIEQSTSS
-1636 GKNSVDNGQECRKV
+1636 KNNVDNTQEYRKI
-1650 LKKYKVDV
+1650 LKKYKVDT

-1663 RDDSKRSCENNV
+1663 TRDDSIRSCEN
-1675 NVDKQLTL
+1675 
-1683 SELYESAVDAY
+1683 SEFVS
-1694 LNEEWDQC
+1694 
-1702 IEKFTEALRGYKNYK
+1702 
-1717 QTIIRC
+1717 
-1723 RRSCAIEA
+1723 
-1731 EGTQPFYRENIEDLH
+1731 
-1746 FYERKVRE
+1746 
-1754 TLCLMKCNQDYG
+1754 
-1766 DVVNGKKLRL
+1766 
-1776 PTGTEKKFIERRT
+1776 EKKNI
-1789 YEYLHI
+1789 
-1795 CYYQKNHFQDA
+1795 
-1806 ANAVFTFLVLHPH
+1806 
-1819 HNMSV
+1819 
-1824 NNLKYYLTL
+1824 
-1833 PDVHAD
+1833 
-1839 NVTNLEVENFLN
+1839 
-1851 AYTSGMSE
+1851 
-1859 YENENYKEA
+1859 
-1868 IKLFE
+1868 
-1873 KSLRDYLE
+1873 
-1881 SEEECRIY
+1881 
-1889 CEGPFDQGWHP
+1889 
-1900 EFTSSISNHFAYC
+1900 
-1913 LKCKR
+1913 
-1918 SCSRYLN
+1918 
-1925 YVNGEN
+1925 
-1931 RDDLLR
+1931 
-1937 SHYNYL
+1937 
-1943 QYAYYKLGNLAAA
+1943 
-1956 SQAVESYLLFDPVD
+1956 
-1970 ETMLNNKKYYLRLPK
+1970 
-1985 VGKESFVPRE
+1985 
-1995 EALSYMKRQEYER
+1995 
-2008 RMLRFI
+2008 
-2014 SEEFTII
+2014 
-2021 SAELNKAP
+2021 
-2029 NKKYQNAKSKKYR
+2029 

>member
-1 MELSRN
+1 MDQNRN

-16 HGNSARVLVFDQP
+16 HGNSARVLVFDQA
-29 ETDDAN
+29 ESEESAC
-35 SNTEQARNQPAISK
+35 STEAEVQKRPIPPK
-49 IESKEAPVRPVS
+49 VESKEAPVRPVS
-61 GEISNLV
+61 GELSNLV
-68 RMRNSVIGK
+68 RMRNSAIGK
-77 SAPSLSVHM
+77 SAPSLSVHV
-86 RDPNIPR
+86 RDFNIPR
-93 RSAKAAHRKSFIAT
+93 RAAKAAHRKSFIAT

-119 SAFIPIVG
+119 SAFVPIVG

-138 PHFAFAPVKRMG
+138 PHFAFAPIKRIG
-150 GATGTGDGRRWSV
+150 GGTTGTGDGRRWSV

-178 NVSSQCSSQER
+178 NVSSQYSSQER

-226 ISTIPSNLD
+226 ISSIPGSVSLSLD
-235 EEGRKSPLHRPRSRS
+235 EEGRRSPLHRPRSRS
-250 LSFRYSSPSRSPV
+250 LSSPSRSPV

-296 NKEIDEYDV
+296 NKELDEYEV
-305 MAHMTPDSLPILR
+305 MANMTQDSLPILR

-359 KEKSLEAAT
+359 KDKSLDAAT
-368 RLSGLIKKL
+368 RLTGLIKKL

-397 FYHLLEQAEGQAKFT
+397 FYHLLEQAEGQAK
-412 VGIKTD
+412 VNAGIKND

-429 NRDPLSELQEDLNKL
+429 NRDPISELQEDLNKL

-453 NLQLTSSPNK
+453 NLQIASSPNK
-463 DDDKSQRVPCES
+463 DDEKSHRVPCEG

-573 SDMAR
+573 PDMAR

-692 ETPEEL
+692 DTPEEL
-698 FAHTVNDDIEWPDED
+698 FAHTVNDDIDWPDED
-713 DWPVHPEAKD
+713 DWPVQPEAKD

-765 FVPQLVDDEDTSYFD
+765 FVPQLINDEDTSYFD

-810 PQSRKISQSRP
+810 PQSRKISQTRP
-821 QQINAEIEVDSKKLS
+821 PQINPEQTESDVSKKQL
-836 FHTELETTVSQLSL
+836 FRTELERTVAQLSFGSNSSTTPPSKL
-850 ASNTSVTVIPK
+850 AESTP
-861 IPDAN
+861 
-866 QSSEK
+866 SEK
-871 NRSLLSVKTTPCT
+871 NRPS
-884 ENLNRPAKSSIS
+884 SSIRNTTYIETPPKADKS
-896 SMSSATTT
+896 NTSFTSPATVTS
-904 GSSESQLTVVKNIQS
+904 GESQLTVIKNSHIEGTCIS
-919 ENTSVNLS
+919 LS

-940 PQIQRKRHTH
+940 PQIQRKRHVH

-957 LDLTAANKEVAEDK
+957 FSICIDDEHMLDLFAANRDTTEESK

-976 DSFESYSAIPILSA
+976 DSFESFNAISIIPSA
-990 NKSKSRSVIKSAST
+990 KQKSRSVIKSAST

-1013 SEFAYDPIVSNQ
+1013 SDFSYDASLNTQP
-1025 SIESPGGSSTASSR
+1025 IESPGGSSTASSR

-1122 HTQVLQLMLSG
+1122 HIQVLQLMLSG

-1144 ENTSIKSGGRKRDL
+1144 ENTSIKTGGRRRDL

-1165 RTFHKQRKQKRE
+1165 RTLHKQRKLKRDH
-1177 LSDKKRKTSL
+1177 SDKKRKTSL

-1200 QQPLSINCPLSAP
+1200 QQPLTISCPLSAP
-1213 ILSSDNK
+1213 ILSSDSK

-1244 TRSQDITPYYGA
+1244 TRSQETSPYFAA

-1269 RTNSE
+1269 RVNSD

-1285 SSPNSSSPGSNI
+1285 SSPNSSSPGSTT
-1297 SIGNLSNQSH
+1297 SAANLPTIANQSH

-1388 SAPNSQKKGYG
+1388 STPNNQKKSYG

-1439 KVTPRVTIA
+1439 KVTPRATIA
-1448 QTSHTDSFEET
+1448 QSYSET
-1459 GESNKECSDMKG
+1459 PEECSDSFKEPNDSKV
-1471 EKKTSTEQKNV
+1471 EKKVSTESKS
-1482 VDFPKL
+1482 DYSKIS
-1488 THGISINIA
+1488 HGISINLG
-1497 NVGISNSCGG
+1497 NVGISNSCGS

-1520 TGTKGDDYTSK
+1520 TGSKADDYSK
-1531 EVTVPVEKSDKNDA
+1531 EVLPLDKMDKNNMSMSKLTESENTDDRSDRVESKTERQNLCTKNLEVLSINKIEEGAQSDNCSNVQARSLQSTFHKQSQNIEKGSQASSQKTSSQNSEKGSQSSCQKILLQASEKSLQSSAPK
-1545 RNDRIL
+1545 IL
-1551 LADKAA
+1551 SQANERGFMQGVSQKSSQNNEKVSLAAVQKLLQGNEKTSVPHKVTEQKAA
-1557 ACYNECRSVIPKEVS
+1557 
-1572 VCNVGSRNSGAVKDT
+1572 
-1587 DHQNQST
+1587 
-1594 STLTFQG
+1594 
-1601 ASASPKT
+1601 
-1608 LEQRQCKLNEME
+1608 
-1620 TKLTS
+1620 
-1625 FNFSAPEQSAF
+1625 
-1636 GKNSVDNGQECRKV
+1636 GKNSEANLEGRKIS
-1650 LKKYKVDV
+1650 KKYKI
-1658 LDNSK
+1658 
-1663 RDDSKRSCENNV
+1663 DSSDGSSN
-1675 NVDKQLTL
+1675 
-1683 SELYESAVDAY
+1683 
-1694 LNEEWDQC
+1694 
-1702 IEKFTEALRGYKNYK
+1702 
-1717 QTIIRC
+1717 
-1723 RRSCAIEA
+1723 
-1731 EGTQPFYRENIEDLH
+1731 
-1746 FYERKVRE
+1746 
-1754 TLCLMKCNQDYG
+1754 
-1766 DVVNGKKLRL
+1766 
-1776 PTGTEKKFIERRT
+1776 
-1789 YEYLHI
+1789 
-1795 CYYQKNHFQDA
+1795 
-1806 ANAVFTFLVLHPH
+1806 
-1819 HNMSV
+1819 
-1824 NNLKYYLTL
+1824 
-1833 PDVHAD
+1833 
-1839 NVTNLEVENFLN
+1839 
-1851 AYTSGMSE
+1851 
-1859 YENENYKEA
+1859 
-1868 IKLFE
+1868 
-1873 KSLRDYLE
+1873 
-1881 SEEECRIY
+1881 
-1889 CEGPFDQGWHP
+1889 
-1900 EFTSSISNHFAYC
+1900 TSSTQHSNTFEAMGTG
-1913 LKCKR
+1913 KDK
-1918 SCSRYLN
+1918 
-1925 YVNGEN
+1925 
-1931 RDDLLR
+1931 
-1937 SHYNYL
+1937 
-1943 QYAYYKLGNLAAA
+1943 K
-1956 SQAVESYLLFDPVD
+1956 
-1970 ETMLNNKKYYLRLPK
+1970 NN
-1985 VGKESFVPRE
+1985 
-1995 EALSYMKRQEYER
+1995 
-2008 RMLRFI
+2008 
-2014 SEEFTII
+2014 
-2021 SAELNKAP
+2021 
-2029 NKKYQNAKSKKYR
+2029 

>member
-1 MELSRN
+1 
-7 RPSRPRLRS
+7 
-16 HGNSARVLVFDQP
+16 
-29 ETDDAN
+29 
-35 SNTEQARNQPAISK
+35 
-49 IESKEAPVRPVS
+49 
-61 GEISNLV
+61 
-68 RMRNSVIGK
+68 
-77 SAPSLSVHM
+77 
-86 RDPNIPR
+86 
-93 RSAKAAHRKSFIAT
+93 
-107 TSPTLPRCHSPL
+107 
-119 SAFIPIVG
+119 
-127 SPLESPRMSSS
+127 
-138 PHFAFAPVKRMG
+138 
-150 GATGTGDGRRWSV
+150 
-163 ASLPSSGYGTTPGSS
+163 
-178 NVSSQCSSQER
+178 
-189 LHQLPNVPTK
+189 
-199 DELRMLSCHFSKPG
+199 
-213 TPCSSHPGFPGSS
+213 
-226 ISTIPSNLD
+226 
-235 EEGRKSPLHRPRSRS
+235 
-250 LSFRYSSPSRSPV
+250 
-263 LDSEIVMMN
+263 
-272 TLYKERFPKATQ
+272 
-284 QMEERLTNFINE
+284 MEERLTNFINE
-296 NKEIDEYDV
+296 NKELDEYEV
-305 MAHMTPDSLPILR
+305 MANMTQDSLPILR

-359 KEKSLEAAT
+359 KDKSLEAAT
-368 RLSGLIKKL
+368 RLTGLIKKL

-397 FYHLLEQAEGQAKFT
+397 FYHLLEQAEGQAKINA
-412 VGIKTD
+412 GIKTD

-429 NRDPLSELQEDLNKL
+429 NRDPISELQEDLNKL

-453 NLQLTSSPNK
+453 NLQIASSPNK
-463 DDDKSQRVPCES
+463 EDEKSQRIPCES

-573 SDMAR
+573 PDMAR

-692 ETPEEL
+692 DTPEEL
-698 FAHTVNDDIEWPDED
+698 FAHTVNESVDRVDDIEWPDED
-713 DWPVHPEAKD
+713 DWPVQPEAKD

-745 KEHPYFYGVNWNS
+745 KEHLYFYGVNWNS

-765 FVPQLVDDEDTSYFD
+765 FVPQLVNDEDTSYFD

-810 PQSRKISQSRP
+810 PQSRKISQTRP
-821 QQINAEIEVDSKKLS
+821 PQLNPESESDSSKKQLFRS
-836 FHTELETTVSQLSL
+836 ELERTVAQLSL
-850 ASNTSVTVIPK
+850 GSNNSTTPPSKLIESTPSDKSRFSSSIKSSTSSETPPKPDKSNTSFASPATVT
-861 IPDAN
+861 
-866 QSSEK
+866 S
-871 NRSLLSVKTTPCT
+871 
-884 ENLNRPAKSSIS
+884 
-896 SMSSATTT
+896 
-904 GSSESQLTVVKNIQS
+904 GESQLTVIKNNQI
-919 ENTSVNLS
+919 EGTSINLS

-940 PQIQRKRHTH
+940 PQIQRKRHVH

-957 LDLTAANKEVAEDK
+957 FSICVDDEHMLDLIAANRDTTEESK

-976 DSFESYSAIPILSA
+976 DSFESFSAMPIVPSA
-990 NKSKSRSVIKSAST
+990 KHKSRSVIKSAST

-1013 SEFAYDPIVSNQ
+1013 SDFSYDASLNTQP
-1025 SIESPGGSSTASSR
+1025 IESPGGSSTASSR

-1122 HTQVLQLMLSG
+1122 HIQVLQLMLSG

-1144 ENTSIKSGGRKRDL
+1144 ENTSIKTGGRRRDL
-1158 TQSKMAR
+1158 AQSKMAR
-1165 RTFHKQRKQKRE
+1165 RTLHKQRKQKRDH
-1177 LSDKKRKTSL
+1177 SDKKRKTSL

-1200 QQPLSINCPLSAP
+1200 QQPLTISCPLSAP
-1213 ILSSDNK
+1213 ILSSDSK
-1220 PPLMMAAGICSPSM
+1220 PPLMMAAGMCSPSM

-1244 TRSQDITPYYGA
+1244 TRSQESSPYFAA

-1269 RTNSE
+1269 RVSSD

-1285 SSPNSSSPGSNI
+1285 SSPNSSSPGSTT
-1297 SIGNLSNQSH
+1297 SAANLPTISNQSH

-1388 SAPNSQKKGYG
+1388 ATPNNQKKGYG

-1427 KTSISPLANTVV
+1427 KTSISPLANTIV

-1448 QTSHTDSFEET
+1448 QSSYAETSE
-1459 GESNKECSDMKG
+1459 ESNENFKDMNDAKT
-1471 EKKTSTEQKNV
+1471 EKKVAVDQKS
-1482 VDFPKL
+1482 DYSKIS
-1488 THGISINIA
+1488 HGISINLG
-1497 NVGISNSCGG
+1497 NVGMSNSCGS

-1520 TGTKGDDYTSK
+1520 TGSKADDYSTK
-1531 EVTVPVEKSDKNDA
+1531 EVLPLDKSNPFAGKSTEPENSVVERSDRREYESMAEEQKSSTKNTEAAIYKSENAARTENFSLLQARSLQNNAAPKQLQGSNEKSSQVSSQKVSSQN
-1545 RNDRIL
+1545 
-1551 LADKAA
+1551 
-1557 ACYNECRSVIPKEVS
+1557 NEKGPQIPFQKTS
-1572 VCNVGSRNSGAVKDT
+1572 F
-1587 DHQNQST
+1587 QST
-1594 STLTFQG
+1594 EKNSQ
-1601 ASASPKT
+1601 SSCQKT
-1608 LEQRQCKLNEME
+1608 LQ
-1620 TKLTS
+1620 
-1625 FNFSAPEQSAF
+1625 
-1636 GKNSVDNGQECRKV
+1636 NS
-1650 LKKYKVDV
+1650 
-1658 LDNSK
+1658 
-1663 RDDSKRSCENNV
+1663 
-1675 NVDKQLTL
+1675 
-1683 SELYESAVDAY
+1683 
-1694 LNEEWDQC
+1694 
-1702 IEKFTEALRGYKNYK
+1702 
-1717 QTIIRC
+1717 
-1723 RRSCAIEA
+1723 
-1731 EGTQPFYRENIEDLH
+1731 
-1746 FYERKVRE
+1746 
-1754 TLCLMKCNQDYG
+1754 
-1766 DVVNGKKLRL
+1766 
-1776 PTGTEKKFIERRT
+1776 
-1789 YEYLHI
+1789 
-1795 CYYQKNHFQDA
+1795 
-1806 ANAVFTFLVLHPH
+1806 
-1819 HNMSV
+1819 
-1824 NNLKYYLTL
+1824 
-1833 PDVHAD
+1833 
-1839 NVTNLEVENFLN
+1839 
-1851 AYTSGMSE
+1851 
-1859 YENENYKEA
+1859 
-1868 IKLFE
+1868 E
-1873 KSLRDYLE
+1873 KSLQCSMKVSTQMGEKGAQTGSLKPQGGE
-1881 SEEECRIY
+1881 KSLASETA
-1889 CEGPFDQGWHP
+1889 GKQKQLQGN
-1900 EFTSSISNHFAYC
+1900 EKT
-1913 LKCKR
+1913 
-1918 SCSRYLN
+1918 
-1925 YVNGEN
+1925 VV
-1931 RDDLLR
+1931 
-1937 SHYNYL
+1937 SHKANE
-1943 QYAYYKLGNLAAA
+1943 QKA
-1956 SQAVESYLLFDPVD
+1956 
-1970 ETMLNNKKYYLRLPK
+1970 
-1985 VGKESFVPRE
+1985 VGKNTE
-1995 EALSYMKRQEYER
+1995 
-2008 RMLRFI
+2008 
-2014 SEEFTII
+2014 I
-2021 SAELNKAP
+2021 SAEGRKV
-2029 NKKYQNAKSKKYR
+2029 SKKHKVDSSDGPGNASSSNFEAGGSGKDKKNN

>member
-1 MELSRN
+1 MEQAKN

-16 HGNSARVLVFDQP
+16 HNNSARVLVFDQNEAE
-29 ETDDAN
+29 ETG
-35 SNTEQARNQPAISK
+35 SSMEIELHKRPVPSK
-49 IESKEAPVRPVS
+49 LESKEAPVRPVS
-61 GEISNLV
+61 GELSNLV
-68 RMRNSVIGK
+68 RMRNSTIGK
-77 SAPSLSVHM
+77 SAPSLSVHV
-86 RDPNIPR
+86 RDFNISR
-93 RSAKAAHRKSFIAT
+93 RAAKAVHRKSLITT

-119 SAFIPIVG
+119 SG

-138 PHFAFAPVKRMG
+138 PHFAFAPIKRISG
-150 GATGTGDGRRWSV
+150 SATGIGDGRRWSV

-178 NVSSQCSSQER
+178 NVSSQYSSQER

-226 ISTIPSNLD
+226 ISSIPGSASLSLE
-235 EEGRKSPLHRPRSRS
+235 EEGRRSPLHRPRSRS
-250 LSFRYSSPSRSPV
+250 LSSPSRSPV

-296 NKEIDEYDV
+296 NKEIDEYEMV
-305 MAHMTPDSLPILR
+305 ANMTQDSLPILR
-318 FVHHQVIEM
+318 FVHHQVIEI

-345 YEMSENLEHLLMET
+345 YEMSENLEHLLIET
-359 KEKSLEAAT
+359 KDKSLEAAA
-368 RLSGLIKKL
+368 RLTGLIKKL

-397 FYHLLEQAEGQAKFT
+397 FYHLLEQAEGQAK
-412 VGIKTD
+412 VNAGIKTD
-418 IPQYIINKLSL
+418 IPQYIITKLSL
-429 NRDPLSELQEDLNKL
+429 NRDPISELQEDLNKL

-453 NLQLTSSPNK
+453 NLQIISSPNK
-463 DDDKSQRVPCES
+463 DHDKYQRIPCES

-507 INKNNLMLRNQV
+507 INKNNLMLRNQM

-573 SDMAR
+573 PNMAR

-713 DWPVHPEAKD
+713 DWPVQSEAKD

-728 LQQSPR
+728 LHQSPR
-734 DRLGTGGSHEV
+734 DRLGTSGSHEV
-745 KEHPYFYGVNWNS
+745 KEHPYFYGVDWNS

-765 FVPQLVDDEDTSYFD
+765 FVPQLINDEDTSYFD
-780 TRMDRYNHDIGDDTD
+780 TRMDRYNHDLGDDTD

-810 PQSRKISQSRP
+810 PQSRKISQTRP
-821 QQINAEIEVDSKKLS
+821 PQFNSDVELDVSKKQL
-836 FHTELETTVSQLSL
+836 FRTELEGTFAQISLGSTAPSIQTPSKLTDSQSAQLSE
-850 ASNTSVTVIPK
+850 K
-861 IPDAN
+861 HR
-866 QSSEK
+866 SSF
-871 NRSLLSVKTTPCT
+871 SSVKNSSCV
-884 ENLNRPAKSSIS
+884 ENLNRVDKLNVTSSWSCVTPSATMIS
-896 SMSSATTT
+896 SSNEPLSAIGTIKSTQM
-904 GSSESQLTVVKNIQS
+904 ER
-919 ENTSVNLS
+919 TSINLS

-957 LDLTAANKEVAEDK
+957 FSISVDDEYILDFTATNKDATEESK
-971 HNSST
+971 HDSST
-976 DSFESYSAIPILSA
+976 DSFESFSGIPVLPSVRQ
-990 NKSKSRSVIKSAST
+990 KSRSVIKSAST
-1004 SGLSLVIPT
+1004 SGLSLMIPT
-1013 SEFAYDPIVSNQ
+1013 NDFSYDAPLNVQ
-1025 SIESPGGSSTASSR
+1025 PIESPGGSSTASSR

-1053 LKPPIIIRRGPCG
+1053 LKPPIIIRRGPGG

-1078 GDSDFYTMHHLVMAV
+1078 GDSDFYTMHHLVMEV
-1093 DQSSPA
+1093 EQSSPA

-1106 GDLITHINGEP
+1106 GDLITHINGEV
-1117 VQGLY
+1117 VQGLN
-1122 HTQVLQLMLSG
+1122 HTHVLHLMLSG

-1144 ENTSIKSGGRKRDL
+1144 ENTSIKTGGRRRNL
-1158 TQSKMAR
+1158 AQSKLAR
-1165 RTFHKQRKQKRE
+1165 RTLHKQRKQKRDH
-1177 LSDKKRKTSL
+1177 SDKKRKTSL
-1187 FKRISSKRASVEM
+1187 FKKISSKRASVEM
-1200 QQPLSINCPLSAP
+1200 QQPLTISCPLSAP
-1213 ILSSDNK
+1213 ILSSDSK

-1244 TRSQDITPYYGA
+1244 TRSQETSSPYFTA
-1256 CTKSVCSPSPPTN
+1256 CSKSVCSPSPPTN
-1269 RTNSE
+1269 RTTD

-1285 SSPNSSSPGSNI
+1285 SSPSSSSPGSNTTA
-1297 SIGNLSNQSH
+1297 GNLSSISNQSH

-1349 SPSPLPASPTR
+1349 SPSPIPASPTR

-1379 QSYSPGVCL
+1379 QSYSPGACL
-1388 SAPNSQKKGYG
+1388 GGTSNSQKKGYG

-1427 KTSISPLANTVV
+1427 KTSISPLANTVI

-1448 QTSHTDSFEET
+1448 QPSYNSSDTCSD
-1459 GESNKECSDMKG
+1459 ESNDNFKETNEGMKS
-1471 EKKTSTEQKNV
+1471 EKKVSSEQKA
-1482 VDFPKL
+1482 DYSKL
-1488 THGISINIA
+1488 THNISINLG
-1497 NVGISNSCGG
+1497 NVSMSNSCGS

-1520 TGTKGDDYTSK
+1520 TGTKSDDYSSSK
-1531 EVTVPVEKSDKNDA
+1531 EISAEKSDKQQSTYSSSN
-1545 RNDRIL
+1545 
-1551 LADKAA
+1551 
-1557 ACYNECRSVIPKEVS
+1557 
-1572 VCNVGSRNSGAVKDT
+1572 
-1587 DHQNQST
+1587 NQSRDAEKVHR
-1594 STLTFQG
+1594 QNKHQA
-1601 ASASPKT
+1601 ASGS
-1608 LEQRQCKLNEME
+1608 
-1620 TKLTS
+1620 
-1625 FNFSAPEQSAF
+1625 
-1636 GKNSVDNGQECRKV
+1636 KV
-1650 LKKYKVDV
+1650 LQCDEKEETTVQLGVSHLNVQQTIDATSSQKNEDQRHCQTSEKSVVTTILHKALVAEQKSTNKGNVEVHQEIKKLSKKYKT
-1658 LDNSK
+1658 
-1663 RDDSKRSCENNV
+1663 DSDGVHSSTHENN
-1675 NVDKQLTL
+1675 T
-1683 SELYESAVDAY
+1683 
-1694 LNEEWDQC
+1694 
-1702 IEKFTEALRGYKNYK
+1702 
-1717 QTIIRC
+1717 
-1723 RRSCAIEA
+1723 
-1731 EGTQPFYRENIEDLH
+1731 
-1746 FYERKVRE
+1746 
-1754 TLCLMKCNQDYG
+1754 
-1766 DVVNGKKLRL
+1766 
-1776 PTGTEKKFIERRT
+1776 
-1789 YEYLHI
+1789 
-1795 CYYQKNHFQDA
+1795 
-1806 ANAVFTFLVLHPH
+1806 
-1819 HNMSV
+1819 
-1824 NNLKYYLTL
+1824 
-1833 PDVHAD
+1833 
-1839 NVTNLEVENFLN
+1839 
-1851 AYTSGMSE
+1851 
-1859 YENENYKEA
+1859 
-1868 IKLFE
+1868 
-1873 KSLRDYLE
+1873 
-1881 SEEECRIY
+1881 
-1889 CEGPFDQGWHP
+1889 
-1900 EFTSSISNHFAYC
+1900 
-1913 LKCKR
+1913 
-1918 SCSRYLN
+1918 
-1925 YVNGEN
+1925 
-1931 RDDLLR
+1931 
-1937 SHYNYL
+1937 
-1943 QYAYYKLGNLAAA
+1943 KLGR
-1956 SQAVESYLLFDPVD
+1956 D
-1970 ETMLNNKKYYLRLPK
+1970 KK
-1985 VGKESFVPRE
+1985 
-1995 EALSYMKRQEYER
+1995 
-2008 RMLRFI
+2008 
-2014 SEEFTII
+2014 
-2021 SAELNKAP
+2021 N
-2029 NKKYQNAKSKKYR
+2029 

>member
-1 MELSRN
+1 M
-7 RPSRPRLRS
+7 
-16 HGNSARVLVFDQP
+16 
-29 ETDDAN
+29 
-35 SNTEQARNQPAISK
+35 
-49 IESKEAPVRPVS
+49 
-61 GEISNLV
+61 
-68 RMRNSVIGK
+68 VIQKLYYAK
-77 SAPSLSVHM
+77 SMKKNKSL
-86 RDPNIPR
+86 I
-93 RSAKAAHRKSFIAT
+93 KKCLI
-107 TSPTLPRCHSPL
+107 
-119 SAFIPIVG
+119 G
-127 SPLESPRMSSS
+127 
-138 PHFAFAPVKRMG
+138 G

-178 NVSSQCSSQER
+178 NVSSQYSSQER

-226 ISTIPSNLD
+226 ISSIPGSASLSLE
-235 EEGRKSPLHRPRSRS
+235 EEGCRSPLHRPRSRS
-250 LSFRYSSPSRSPV
+250 LSSPSRSPV

-296 NKEIDEYDV
+296 NKEIDEYEV
-305 MAHMTPDSLPILR
+305 VANMTQDSLPILR

-359 KEKSLEAAT
+359 KDKSLEAAT
-368 RLSGLIKKL
+368 RLTGLIKKL

-397 FYHLLEQAEGQAKFT
+397 FYHLLEQAEGQAK
-412 VGIKTD
+412 VNAGIKTD
-418 IPQYIINKLSL
+418 IPQYIITKLSL
-429 NRDPLSELQEDLNKL
+429 NRDPISELQEDLNKL

-453 NLQLTSSPNK
+453 NLQVTSSPNK
-463 DDDKSQRVPCES
+463 DDDKCQRIPCES

-492 LVKEKTTRQ
+492 LVKEKIARQ

-573 SDMAR
+573 PDMAR

-713 DWPVHPEAKD
+713 DWPVQPEGKD

-728 LQQSPR
+728 LHQNPR

-765 FVPQLVDDEDTSYFD
+765 FVPQLINDEDTSYFD
-780 TRMDRYNHDIGDDTD
+780 TRMDRYNHDLGDDTD

-810 PQSRKISQSRP
+810 PQSRKISQTRP
-821 QQINAEIEVDSKKLS
+821 PLNPDADVDVSKKQL
-836 FHTELETTVSQLSL
+836 FRTELEGTFAQLSL
-850 ASNTSVTVIPK
+850 GSNSSLVTPPPSK
-861 IPDAN
+861 LADPQST

-871 NRSLLSVKTTPCT
+871 HRTPLLSVKSNSYA
-884 ENLNRPAKSSIS
+884 ENQKADKLNI
-896 SMSSATTT
+896 MSSSCTT
-904 GSSESQLTVVKNIQS
+904 SSSNESQLTIVKGTQAEGASI
-919 ENTSVNLS
+919 NLS

-957 LDLTAANKEVAEDK
+957 FSISIDDEHMLDLAAANKDAAEESK

-976 DSFESYSAIPILSA
+976 DSFESFSIVPMLPSARQ
-990 NKSKSRSVIKSAST
+990 KSRSVIKSAST

-1013 SEFAYDPIVSNQ
+1013 SDFAYDAPLNAQ
-1025 SIESPGGSSTASSR
+1025 PIESPGGSSTASSR

-1078 GDSDFYTMHHLVMAV
+1078 GDSDFYTMHHLVMEV
-1093 DQSSPA
+1093 EQSSPA

-1106 GDLITHINGEP
+1106 GDLITHINGEA

-1144 ENTSIKSGGRKRDL
+1144 ENTSIKTGGRKRDL
-1158 TQSKMAR
+1158 AQSKLAR
-1165 RTFHKQRKQKRE
+1165 RTLHKQRKQKRDH
-1177 LSDKKRKTSL
+1177 SDKKRKTSL

-1200 QQPLSINCPLSAP
+1200 QQPLTISCPLSAP
-1213 ILSSDNK
+1213 ILSSDSK

-1244 TRSQDITPYYGA
+1244 TRSQEASSYFTA
-1256 CTKSVCSPSPPTN
+1256 CSKSVCSPSPPTS
-1269 RTNSE
+1269 RISSD
-1274 SYHSTGNSSPC
+1274 SYHSTGNTSPC
-1285 SSPNSSSPGSNI
+1285 SSPNSSSSPGSNT
-1297 SIGNLSNQSH
+1297 SAGNLSGISNQSH

-1349 SPSPLPASPTR
+1349 SPSPIPASPTR

-1379 QSYSPGVCL
+1379 QSYSPGACL
-1388 SAPNSQKKGYG
+1388 STPNSQKKGYG

-1448 QTSHTDSFEET
+1448 QSSHNNNETSD
-1459 GESNKECSDMKG
+1459 ESSDNFKEGNEGAKG
-1471 EKKTSTEQKNV
+1471 EKKVSSEQKA
-1482 VDFPKL
+1482 DYSKL
-1488 THGISINIA
+1488 THGISINLG
-1497 NVGISNSCGG
+1497 NVGMSNSCGS

-1520 TGTKGDDYTSK
+1520 TGTKSDDYSSSK
-1531 EVTVPVEKSDKNDA
+1531 EIDPEKSE
-1545 RNDRIL
+1545 R
-1551 LADKAA
+1551 
-1557 ACYNECRSVIPKEVS
+1557 
-1572 VCNVGSRNSGAVKDT
+1572 
-1587 DHQNQST
+1587 
-1594 STLTFQG
+1594 
-1601 ASASPKT
+1601 
-1608 LEQRQCKLNEME
+1608 
-1620 TKLTS
+1620 
-1625 FNFSAPEQSAF
+1625 QSAMSCSSDQSAEKVQSNERQSKTATGSKISQYNKKEENVQSSVSQSSTQHITSVMNLPKNLDQRHYQTNEKSTIGSLSHKPF
-1636 GKNSVDNGQECRKV
+1636 TVEQKSTGKGNIEVHQDGKKM
-1650 LKKYKVDV
+1650 LKRYKVDFG
-1658 LDNSK
+1658 DNAYS
-1663 RDDSKRSCENNV
+1663 STHEG
-1675 NVDKQLTL
+1675 
-1683 SELYESAVDAY
+1683 SAASG
-1694 LNEEWDQC
+1694 
-1702 IEKFTEALRGYKNYK
+1702 R
-1717 QTIIRC
+1717 
-1723 RRSCAIEA
+1723 
-1731 EGTQPFYRENIEDLH
+1731 
-1746 FYERKVRE
+1746 
-1754 TLCLMKCNQDYG
+1754 
-1766 DVVNGKKLRL
+1766 
-1776 PTGTEKKFIERRT
+1776 EKK
-1789 YEYLHI
+1789 
-1795 CYYQKNHFQDA
+1795 
-1806 ANAVFTFLVLHPH
+1806 
-1819 HNMSV
+1819 
-1824 NNLKYYLTL
+1824 NN
-1833 PDVHAD
+1833 
-1839 NVTNLEVENFLN
+1839 
-1851 AYTSGMSE
+1851 
-1859 YENENYKEA
+1859 
-1868 IKLFE
+1868 
-1873 KSLRDYLE
+1873 
-1881 SEEECRIY
+1881 
-1889 CEGPFDQGWHP
+1889 
-1900 EFTSSISNHFAYC
+1900 
-1913 LKCKR
+1913 
-1918 SCSRYLN
+1918 
-1925 YVNGEN
+1925 
-1931 RDDLLR
+1931 
-1937 SHYNYL
+1937 
-1943 QYAYYKLGNLAAA
+1943 
-1956 SQAVESYLLFDPVD
+1956 
-1970 ETMLNNKKYYLRLPK
+1970 
-1985 VGKESFVPRE
+1985 
-1995 EALSYMKRQEYER
+1995 
-2008 RMLRFI
+2008 
-2014 SEEFTII
+2014 
-2021 SAELNKAP
+2021 
-2029 NKKYQNAKSKKYR
+2029 

>member
-1 MELSRN
+1 MDQNRN

-16 HGNSARVLVFDQP
+16 HGNSARVLVFDQA
-29 ETDDAN
+29 ESEESAC
-35 SNTEQARNQPAISK
+35 STEAEVQKRPIPPK
-49 IESKEAPVRPVS
+49 VESKEAPVRPVS
-61 GEISNLV
+61 GELSNLV
-68 RMRNSVIGK
+68 RMRNSAIGK
-77 SAPSLSVHM
+77 SAPSLSVHV
-86 RDPNIPR
+86 RDFNIPR
-93 RSAKAAHRKSFIAT
+93 RAAKAAHRKSFIAT

-119 SAFIPIVG
+119 SG

-138 PHFAFAPVKRMG
+138 PHFAFAPIKRIG
-150 GATGTGDGRRWSV
+150 GGTTGTGDGRRWSV

-178 NVSSQCSSQER
+178 NVSSQYSSQER

-226 ISTIPSNLD
+226 ISSIPGSVSLSLD
-235 EEGRKSPLHRPRSRS
+235 EEGRRSPLHRPRSRS
-250 LSFRYSSPSRSPV
+250 LSSPSRSPV

-296 NKEIDEYDV
+296 NKELDEYEV
-305 MAHMTPDSLPILR
+305 MANMTQDSLPILR

-359 KEKSLEAAT
+359 KDKSLDAAT
-368 RLSGLIKKL
+368 RLTGLIKKL

-397 FYHLLEQAEGQAKFT
+397 FYHLLEQAEGQAK
-412 VGIKTD
+412 VNAGIKND

-429 NRDPLSELQEDLNKL
+429 NRDPISELQEDLNKL

-453 NLQLTSSPNK
+453 NLQIASSPNK
-463 DDDKSQRVPCES
+463 DDEKSHRVPCEG

-573 SDMAR
+573 PDMAR

-692 ETPEEL
+692 DTPEEL
-698 FAHTVNDDIEWPDED
+698 FAHTVNDDIDWPDED
-713 DWPVHPEAKD
+713 DWPVQPEAKD

-765 FVPQLVDDEDTSYFD
+765 FVPQLINDEDTSYFD

-810 PQSRKISQSRP
+810 PQSRKISQTRP
-821 QQINAEIEVDSKKLS
+821 PQINPEQTESDVSKKQL
-836 FHTELETTVSQLSL
+836 FRTELERTVAQLSFGSNSSTTPPSKL
-850 ASNTSVTVIPK
+850 AESTP
-861 IPDAN
+861 
-866 QSSEK
+866 SEK
-871 NRSLLSVKTTPCT
+871 NRPS
-884 ENLNRPAKSSIS
+884 SSIRNTTYIETPPKADKS
-896 SMSSATTT
+896 NTSFTSPATVTS
-904 GSSESQLTVVKNIQS
+904 GESQLTVIKNSHIEGTCIS
-919 ENTSVNLS
+919 LS

-940 PQIQRKRHTH
+940 PQIQRKRHVH

-957 LDLTAANKEVAEDK
+957 FSICIDDEHMLDLFAANRDTTEESK

-976 DSFESYSAIPILSA
+976 DSFESFNAISIIPSA
-990 NKSKSRSVIKSAST
+990 KQKSRSVIKSAST

-1013 SEFAYDPIVSNQ
+1013 SDFSYDASLNTQP
-1025 SIESPGGSSTASSR
+1025 IESPGGSSTASSR

-1122 HTQVLQLMLSG
+1122 HIQVLQLMLSG

-1144 ENTSIKSGGRKRDL
+1144 ENTSIKTGGRRRDL

-1165 RTFHKQRKQKRE
+1165 RTLHKQRKLKRDH
-1177 LSDKKRKTSL
+1177 SDKKRKTSL

-1200 QQPLSINCPLSAP
+1200 QQPLTISCPLSAP
-1213 ILSSDNK
+1213 ILSSDSK

-1244 TRSQDITPYYGA
+1244 TRSQETSPYFAA

-1269 RTNSE
+1269 RVNSD

-1285 SSPNSSSPGSNI
+1285 SSPNSSSPGSTT
-1297 SIGNLSNQSH
+1297 SAANLPTIANQSH

-1388 SAPNSQKKGYG
+1388 STPNNQKKSYG

-1439 KVTPRVTIA
+1439 KVTPRATIA
-1448 QTSHTDSFEET
+1448 QSYSET
-1459 GESNKECSDMKG
+1459 PEECSDSFKEPNDSKV
-1471 EKKTSTEQKNV
+1471 EKKVSTESKS
-1482 VDFPKL
+1482 DYSKIS
-1488 THGISINIA
+1488 HGISINLG
-1497 NVGISNSCGG
+1497 NVGISNSCGS

-1520 TGTKGDDYTSK
+1520 TGSKADDYSK
-1531 EVTVPVEKSDKNDA
+1531 EVLPLDKMDKNNMSMSKLTESENTDDRSDRVESKTERQNLCTKNLEVLSINKIEEGAQSDNCSNVQARSLQSTFHKQSQNIEKGSQASSQKTSSQNSEKGSQSSCQKILLQASEKSLQSSAPK
-1545 RNDRIL
+1545 IL
-1551 LADKAA
+1551 SQANERGFMQGVSQKSSQNNEKVSLAAVQKLLQGNEKTSVPHKVTEQKAA
-1557 ACYNECRSVIPKEVS
+1557 
-1572 VCNVGSRNSGAVKDT
+1572 
-1587 DHQNQST
+1587 
-1594 STLTFQG
+1594 
-1601 ASASPKT
+1601 
-1608 LEQRQCKLNEME
+1608 
-1620 TKLTS
+1620 
-1625 FNFSAPEQSAF
+1625 
-1636 GKNSVDNGQECRKV
+1636 GKNSEANLEGRKIS
-1650 LKKYKVDV
+1650 KKYKI
-1658 LDNSK
+1658 
-1663 RDDSKRSCENNV
+1663 DSSDGSSN
-1675 NVDKQLTL
+1675 
-1683 SELYESAVDAY
+1683 
-1694 LNEEWDQC
+1694 
-1702 IEKFTEALRGYKNYK
+1702 
-1717 QTIIRC
+1717 
-1723 RRSCAIEA
+1723 
-1731 EGTQPFYRENIEDLH
+1731 
-1746 FYERKVRE
+1746 
-1754 TLCLMKCNQDYG
+1754 
-1766 DVVNGKKLRL
+1766 
-1776 PTGTEKKFIERRT
+1776 
-1789 YEYLHI
+1789 
-1795 CYYQKNHFQDA
+1795 
-1806 ANAVFTFLVLHPH
+1806 
-1819 HNMSV
+1819 
-1824 NNLKYYLTL
+1824 
-1833 PDVHAD
+1833 
-1839 NVTNLEVENFLN
+1839 
-1851 AYTSGMSE
+1851 
-1859 YENENYKEA
+1859 
-1868 IKLFE
+1868 
-1873 KSLRDYLE
+1873 
-1881 SEEECRIY
+1881 
-1889 CEGPFDQGWHP
+1889 
-1900 EFTSSISNHFAYC
+1900 TSSTQHSNTFEAMGTG
-1913 LKCKR
+1913 KDK
-1918 SCSRYLN
+1918 
-1925 YVNGEN
+1925 
-1931 RDDLLR
+1931 
-1937 SHYNYL
+1937 
-1943 QYAYYKLGNLAAA
+1943 K
-1956 SQAVESYLLFDPVD
+1956 
-1970 ETMLNNKKYYLRLPK
+1970 NN
-1985 VGKESFVPRE
+1985 
-1995 EALSYMKRQEYER
+1995 
-2008 RMLRFI
+2008 
-2014 SEEFTII
+2014 
-2021 SAELNKAP
+2021 
-2029 NKKYQNAKSKKYR
+2029 

>member
-1 MELSRN
+1 MEQSRN

-16 HGNSARVLVFDQP
+16 HGNSARVLVFDQI
-29 ETDDAN
+29 ESDDTN
-35 SNTEQARNQPAISK
+35 CSTEQTRNRPTISK

-61 GEISNLV
+61 GELSNLV
-68 RMRNSVIGK
+68 RMRNSAIGK

-119 SAFIPIVG
+119 SG

-138 PHFAFAPVKRMG
+138 PHFAFAPVKRIG

-226 ISTIPSNLD
+226 ISTISGSLE

-250 LSFRYSSPSRSPV
+250 LSSPSRSPV

-296 NKEIDEYDV
+296 NKEIDEYEV
-305 MAHMTPDSLPILR
+305 VAHMTPDSLPILR

-368 RLSGLIKKL
+368 RLTGLIKKL

-397 FYHLLEQAEGQAKFT
+397 FYHLLEQAEGQAKFNA
-412 VGIKTD
+412 GIKTD

-429 NRDPLSELQEDLNKL
+429 NRDPITELQEDLNKL

-453 NLQLTSSPNK
+453 NIQLTSSPNK

-713 DWPVHPEAKD
+713 DWLVHPEAKD
-723 IITAL
+723 IITVL

-821 QQINAEIEVDSKKLS
+821 QQTNIEPEVDSKKQP
-836 FHTELETTVSQLSL
+836 FHTELESTVSQLSL
-850 ASNTSVTVIPK
+850 VSNTSITTTTTTITTTTTTTTTTSK
-861 IPDAN
+861 LLETSQN
-866 QSSEK
+866 SEK
-871 NRSLLSVKTTPCT
+871 SRSLLSTKTTPCV
-884 ENLNRPAKSSIS
+884 ENLNRPTKSSIS
-896 SMSSATTT
+896 SIGSTSI

-919 ENTSVNLS
+919 ENTSINLS

-957 LDLTAANKEVAEDK
+957 FSIPIDDEHILDLTAANKEILEDK

-976 DSFESYSAIPILSA
+976 DSFESYNAVPILPT

-1013 SEFAYDPIVSNQ
+1013 SEFTYDSLVSNQ

-1177 LSDKKRKTSL
+1177 LSDKKRQKTSL

-1200 QQPLSINCPLSAP
+1200 QQ
-1213 ILSSDNK
+1213 
-1220 PPLMMAAGICSPSM
+1220 MAAGICSPSM

-1388 SAPNSQKKGYG
+1388 SAPSSQKKGYG

-1448 QTSHTDSFEET
+1448 QTSHAEISEEAS
-1459 GESNKECSDMKG
+1459 EMNKESSDIKG
-1471 EKKTSTEQKNV
+1471 EKKVCTEPKTV
-1482 VDFPKL
+1482 VDYPKL

-1497 NVGISNSCGG
+1497 NVGISNACGS

-1520 TGTKGDDYTSK
+1520 TGTKSDDYTSK
-1531 EVTVPVEKSDKNDA
+1531 EVMVPVEKNEKNEKNDA

-1551 LADKAA
+1551 LEDKNVT
-1557 ACYNECRSVIPKEVS
+1557 YNNESRSVYPNEISVS
-1572 VCNVGSRNSGAVKDT
+1572 NLESRNNEAIKDIV
-1587 DHQNQST
+1587 HQNESP
-1594 STLTFQG
+1594 STLSHG
-1601 ASASPKT
+1601 AAGVSPMT
-1608 LEQRQCKLNEME
+1608 LEQKQLKRNETE
-1620 TKLTS
+1620 IKLTS
-1625 FNFSAPEQSAF
+1625 FNSGALEQSTSS
-1636 GKNSVDNGQECRKV
+1636 KSNVDNTQECRKI
-1650 LKKYKVDV
+1650 LKKYKIDT

-1663 RDDSKRSCENNV
+1663 TRDDSIRSCEN
-1675 NVDKQLTL
+1675 
-1683 SELYESAVDAY
+1683 SEFVS
-1694 LNEEWDQC
+1694 
-1702 IEKFTEALRGYKNYK
+1702 
-1717 QTIIRC
+1717 
-1723 RRSCAIEA
+1723 
-1731 EGTQPFYRENIEDLH
+1731 
-1746 FYERKVRE
+1746 
-1754 TLCLMKCNQDYG
+1754 
-1766 DVVNGKKLRL
+1766 
-1776 PTGTEKKFIERRT
+1776 EKKNI
-1789 YEYLHI
+1789 
-1795 CYYQKNHFQDA
+1795 
-1806 ANAVFTFLVLHPH
+1806 
-1819 HNMSV
+1819 
-1824 NNLKYYLTL
+1824 
-1833 PDVHAD
+1833 
-1839 NVTNLEVENFLN
+1839 
-1851 AYTSGMSE
+1851 
-1859 YENENYKEA
+1859 
-1868 IKLFE
+1868 
-1873 KSLRDYLE
+1873 
-1881 SEEECRIY
+1881 
-1889 CEGPFDQGWHP
+1889 
-1900 EFTSSISNHFAYC
+1900 
-1913 LKCKR
+1913 
-1918 SCSRYLN
+1918 
-1925 YVNGEN
+1925 
-1931 RDDLLR
+1931 
-1937 SHYNYL
+1937 
-1943 QYAYYKLGNLAAA
+1943 
-1956 SQAVESYLLFDPVD
+1956 
-1970 ETMLNNKKYYLRLPK
+1970 
-1985 VGKESFVPRE
+1985 
-1995 EALSYMKRQEYER
+1995 
-2008 RMLRFI
+2008 
-2014 SEEFTII
+2014 
-2021 SAELNKAP
+2021 
-2029 NKKYQNAKSKKYR
+2029 

>member
-1 MELSRN
+1 MDQNRN

-16 HGNSARVLVFDQP
+16 HGNSARVLVFDQA
-29 ETDDAN
+29 ESEESAC
-35 SNTEQARNQPAISK
+35 STEAEIQKHPIPSK
-49 IESKEAPVRPVS
+49 MESKEAPVRPVS
-61 GEISNLV
+61 GELSNLV
-68 RMRNSVIGK
+68 RMRNSAIGK

-86 RDPNIPR
+86 RDFNIPR
-93 RSAKAAHRKSFIAT
+93 RTAKAAHRKSFIAT

-119 SAFIPIVG
+119 SG

-138 PHFAFAPVKRMG
+138 PHFAFAPIKRIG
-150 GATGTGDGRRWSV
+150 GGTTGTGDGRRWSV

-178 NVSSQCSSQER
+178 NVSSQYSSQER

-226 ISTIPSNLD
+226 ISSIPGSVSLSLD
-235 EEGRKSPLHRPRSRS
+235 EEGRRSPLHRPRSRS
-250 LSFRYSSPSRSPV
+250 LSSPSRSPV

-296 NKEIDEYDV
+296 NKELDEYEV
-305 MAHMTPDSLPILR
+305 MANMTQDSLPILR

-359 KEKSLEAAT
+359 KDKSLEAAT
-368 RLSGLIKKL
+368 RLTGLIKKL

-397 FYHLLEQAEGQAKFT
+397 FYHLLEQAEGQAKINA
-412 VGIKTD
+412 GIKTD

-429 NRDPLSELQEDLNKL
+429 NRDPISELQEDLNKL

-453 NLQLTSSPNK
+453 NLQIASSPNK
-463 DDDKSQRVPCES
+463 DDDKSQRIPCES

-573 SDMAR
+573 PDMAR

-692 ETPEEL
+692 DTPEEL

-713 DWPVHPEAKD
+713 DWPVQPEAKD

-745 KEHPYFYGVNWNS
+745 KEHLYFYGVNWNS

-765 FVPQLVDDEDTSYFD
+765 FVPQLVNDEDTSYFD

-810 PQSRKISQSRP
+810 PQSRKISQTRP
-821 QQINAEIEVDSKKLS
+821 PQINPEQTEIDISKKQL
-836 FHTELETTVSQLSL
+836 FRTELERTVAQLSSGSNSSTTPPSKL
-850 ASNTSVTVIPK
+850 AESTLP
-861 IPDAN
+861 
-866 QSSEK
+866 EK
-871 NRSLLSVKTTPCT
+871 NRS
-884 ENLNRPAKSSIS
+884 SSIKITNIETPPKADKS
-896 SMSSATTT
+896 NASFTSPATVTS
-904 GSSESQLTVVKNIQS
+904 GESQLTVIRNNQI
-919 ENTSVNLS
+919 EGTSISLS

-940 PQIQRKRHTH
+940 PQIQRKRHLH

-957 LDLTAANKEVAEDK
+957 FSICIDDEHMLDLIANRDTTEESK

-976 DSFESYSAIPILSA
+976 DSFESFSAIPIIPSV
-990 NKSKSRSVIKSAST
+990 KQKSRSVIKSAST

-1013 SEFAYDPIVSNQ
+1013 SDFSYDASLNTQP
-1025 SIESPGGSSTASSR
+1025 IESPGGSSTASSR

-1122 HTQVLQLMLSG
+1122 HIQVLQLMLSG

-1144 ENTSIKSGGRKRDL
+1144 ENTSIKTGGRKRDL

-1165 RTFHKQRKQKRE
+1165 RTLHKQRKLKRDH
-1177 LSDKKRKTSL
+1177 SDKKRKTSL

-1200 QQPLSINCPLSAP
+1200 QQPLTISCPLSAP
-1213 ILSSDNK
+1213 ILSSDSK

-1244 TRSQDITPYYGA
+1244 TRSQETSPYFA
-1256 CTKSVCSPSPPTN
+1256 TCTKSVCSPSPPTN
-1269 RTNSE
+1269 RVSSD

-1285 SSPNSSSPGSNI
+1285 SSPNSSSPGS
-1297 SIGNLSNQSH
+1297 STSTTNLSTIANQSH

-1388 SAPNSQKKGYG
+1388 STPNNQKKSYG

-1427 KTSISPLANTVV
+1427 KTSISPLANSVV
-1439 KVTPRVTIA
+1439 KVTPRTTIA
-1448 QTSHTDSFEET
+1448 QSYSETSE
-1459 GESNKECSDMKG
+1459 ECSDNYKEPNDSKV
-1471 EKKTSTEQKNV
+1471 EKKVSTESKS
-1482 VDFPKL
+1482 DYSKIS
-1488 THGISINIA
+1488 HGISINLG
-1497 NVGISNSCGG
+1497 NVGMSNSCGS

-1520 TGTKGDDYTSK
+1520 TGSKADDYSK
-1531 EVTVPVEKSDKNDA
+1531 EVLSLEKVDKNNTSTNKLTELENITE
-1545 RNDRIL
+1545 RNDRVEL
-1551 LADKAA
+1551 K
-1557 ACYNECRSVIPKEVS
+1557 KEKK
-1572 VCNVGSRNSGAVKDT
+1572 NL
-1587 DHQNQST
+1587 ST
-1594 STLTFQG
+1594 
-1601 ASASPKT
+1601 
-1608 LEQRQCKLNEME
+1608 
-1620 TKLTS
+1620 
-1625 FNFSAPEQSAF
+1625 
-1636 GKNSVDNGQECRKV
+1636 KNSEGATINKIDERVQ
-1650 LKKYKVDV
+1650 
-1658 LDNSK
+1658 LDNSFNIQM
-1663 RDDSKRSCENNV
+1663 RCSQNPSH
-1675 NVDKQLTL
+1675 KQ
-1683 SELYESAVDAY
+1683 SQ
-1694 LNEEWDQC
+1694 N
-1702 IEKFTEALRGYKNYK
+1702 
-1717 QTIIRC
+1717 
-1723 RRSCAIEA
+1723 
-1731 EGTQPFYRENIEDLH
+1731 
-1746 FYERKVRE
+1746 
-1754 TLCLMKCNQDYG
+1754 
-1766 DVVNGKKLRL
+1766 
-1776 PTGTEKKFIERRT
+1776 
-1789 YEYLHI
+1789 
-1795 CYYQKNHFQDA
+1795 
-1806 ANAVFTFLVLHPH
+1806 
-1819 HNMSV
+1819 
-1824 NNLKYYLTL
+1824 
-1833 PDVHAD
+1833 
-1839 NVTNLEVENFLN
+1839 
-1851 AYTSGMSE
+1851 
-1859 YENENYKEA
+1859 
-1868 IKLFE
+1868 FE
-1873 KSLRDYLE
+1873 KSLQASSQKALPQSNEKNSQSSYHKILQSNDKNSQFSTQKFSQTNERGILQTVQQKSQNNE
-1881 SEEECRIY
+1881 KVPQVVSQKLLQNNEKIIVPHKVIEQKTASSKNSEANS
-1889 CEGPFDQGWHP
+1889 EG
-1900 EFTSSISNHFAYC
+1900 
-1913 LKCKR
+1913 
-1918 SCSRYLN
+1918 
-1925 YVNGEN
+1925 
-1931 RDDLLR
+1931 
-1937 SHYNYL
+1937 
-1943 QYAYYKLGNLAAA
+1943 
-1956 SQAVESYLLFDPVD
+1956 
-1970 ETMLNNKKYYLRLPK
+1970 KK
-1985 VGKESFVPRE
+1985 
-1995 EALSYMKRQEYER
+1995 
-2008 RMLRFI
+2008 I
-2014 SEEFTII
+2014 
-2021 SAELNKAP
+2021 
-2029 NKKYQNAKSKKYR
+2029 SKKYKIDGSESTSNVSSTQHLNTFEVMGSGKDKKNN

>member
-1 MELSRN
+1 MDQNRN

-16 HGNSARVLVFDQP
+16 HGNSARVLVFDQA
-29 ETDDAN
+29 ESEESAC
-35 SNTEQARNQPAISK
+35 STEAEIQRRPIPPK
-49 IESKEAPVRPVS
+49 VESKEAPVRPVS
-61 GEISNLV
+61 GELSNLV
-68 RMRNSVIGK
+68 RMRNSAIGK
-77 SAPSLSVHM
+77 SAPSLSVHV
-86 RDPNIPR
+86 RDFNISR
-93 RSAKAAHRKSFIAT
+93 RAAKAAHRKSFIAT

-119 SAFIPIVG
+119 SAFVPIVG

-138 PHFAFAPVKRMG
+138 PHFAFAPIKRIGG

-178 NVSSQCSSQER
+178 NVSSQYSSQER

-226 ISTIPSNLD
+226 ISSIPGSVSLSLD
-235 EEGRKSPLHRPRSRS
+235 EEGRRSPLHRPRSRS
-250 LSFRYSSPSRSPV
+250 LSSPSRSPV

-296 NKEIDEYDV
+296 NKELDEYEV
-305 MAHMTPDSLPILR
+305 MSNMTQDSLPILR

-359 KEKSLEAAT
+359 KDKSLEAAT
-368 RLSGLIKKL
+368 RLTGLIKKL

-397 FYHLLEQAEGQAKFT
+397 FYHLLEQAEGQAKINA
-412 VGIKTD
+412 GIKTD

-429 NRDPLSELQEDLNKL
+429 NRDPISELQEDLNKL

-453 NLQLTSSPNK
+453 NLQVASSPNK
-463 DDDKSQRVPCES
+463 DDEKSQRIPCES

-573 SDMAR
+573 PDMAR

-692 ETPEEL
+692 DTPEEL

-713 DWPVHPEAKD
+713 DWPVQPEAKD

-765 FVPQLVDDEDTSYFD
+765 FVPQLVNDEDTSYFD

-810 PQSRKISQSRP
+810 PQSRKISQTRP
-821 QQINAEIEVDSKKLS
+821 PQLNPELESDASKKQL
-836 FHTELETTVSQLSL
+836 FRTELERTVAQLSL
-850 ASNTSVTVIPK
+850 GSNNTMMPPSKLIESTSSDKNRLSSSIKSST
-861 IPDAN
+861 
-866 QSSEK
+866 SSE
-871 NRSLLSVKTTPCT
+871 TPPKADKS
-884 ENLNRPAKSSIS
+884 NASFASPATVTS
-896 SMSSATTT
+896 
-904 GSSESQLTVVKNIQS
+904 GESQLTVIKNNQM
-919 ENTSVNLS
+919 EGTSISLS

-940 PQIQRKRHTH
+940 PQIQRKRHVH

-957 LDLTAANKEVAEDK
+957 FSICVDDEHMLDLIAANRDTTEESK

-976 DSFESYSAIPILSA
+976 DSFESFSAMPIIPSA
-990 NKSKSRSVIKSAST
+990 KHKSRSVIKSAST
-1004 SGLSLVIPT
+1004 SGLSLVIPA
-1013 SEFAYDPIVSNQ
+1013 SDFSYDASLNTQP
-1025 SIESPGGSSTASSR
+1025 IESPGGSSTASSR

-1122 HTQVLQLMLSG
+1122 HIQVLQLMLSG

-1144 ENTSIKSGGRKRDL
+1144 ENTSIKTGGRRRDL

-1165 RTFHKQRKQKRE
+1165 RTLHKQRKQKRDH
-1177 LSDKKRKTSL
+1177 SDKKRKTSL

-1200 QQPLSINCPLSAP
+1200 QQPLTISCPLSAP
-1213 ILSSDNK
+1213 ILSSDSK
-1220 PPLMMAAGICSPSM
+1220 PPLMMAAGMCSPSM

-1244 TRSQDITPYYGA
+1244 TRSQETSPYFAA

-1269 RTNSE
+1269 RVSSD

-1285 SSPNSSSPGSNI
+1285 SSPNSSSPGSTT
-1297 SIGNLSNQSH
+1297 SAANLPTISNQSH

-1388 SAPNSQKKGYG
+1388 STPNNQKKSYG

-1427 KTSISPLANTVV
+1427 KTSISPLVNTVV

-1448 QTSHTDSFEET
+1448 QSSYSEISEDSSDSFKDL
-1459 GESNKECSDMKG
+1459 NDIKV
-1471 EKKTSTEQKNV
+1471 EKKVTADQKT
-1482 VDFPKL
+1482 DYSKIS
-1488 THGISINIA
+1488 HGISINLG
-1497 NVGISNSCGG
+1497 NVGMSNSCGG

-1520 TGTKGDDYTSK
+1520 TGSKGDDYSTK
-1531 EVTVPVEKSDKNDA
+1531 EVLSSDKNNPFSGKSTELENTVEC
-1545 RNDRIL
+1545 NDRRE
-1551 LADKAA
+1551 KASKPDEQRSPVCKLENA
-1557 ACYNECRSVIPKEVS
+1557 ARTESFSNLQTRSLQNVFGKQPQSSEKNSQAFSQKVSSQNNEKNLQSSSQKISLQNSEKCSQT
-1572 VCNVGSRNSGAVKDT
+1572 VGKTPPLQINEKGSQVALQKLSQGSEKSS
-1587 DHQNQST
+1587 ST
-1594 STLTFQG
+1594 EGTSKQKQFQG
-1601 ASASPKT
+1601 SEKTATLHKANEQKVTGKNTEVNVEGRKTSKKHKVDSSDGPSNASSS
-1608 LEQRQCKLNEME
+1608 
-1620 TKLTS
+1620 S
-1625 FNFSAPEQSAF
+1625 FEAGGF
-1636 GKNSVDNGQECRKV
+1636 GKD
-1650 LKKYKVDV
+1650 KK
-1658 LDNSK
+1658 
-1663 RDDSKRSCENNV
+1663 NN
-1675 NVDKQLTL
+1675 
-1683 SELYESAVDAY
+1683 
-1694 LNEEWDQC
+1694 
-1702 IEKFTEALRGYKNYK
+1702 
-1717 QTIIRC
+1717 
-1723 RRSCAIEA
+1723 
-1731 EGTQPFYRENIEDLH
+1731 
-1746 FYERKVRE
+1746 
-1754 TLCLMKCNQDYG
+1754 
-1766 DVVNGKKLRL
+1766 
-1776 PTGTEKKFIERRT
+1776 
-1789 YEYLHI
+1789 
-1795 CYYQKNHFQDA
+1795 
-1806 ANAVFTFLVLHPH
+1806 
-1819 HNMSV
+1819 
-1824 NNLKYYLTL
+1824 
-1833 PDVHAD
+1833 
-1839 NVTNLEVENFLN
+1839 
-1851 AYTSGMSE
+1851 
-1859 YENENYKEA
+1859 
-1868 IKLFE
+1868 
-1873 KSLRDYLE
+1873 
-1881 SEEECRIY
+1881 
-1889 CEGPFDQGWHP
+1889 
-1900 EFTSSISNHFAYC
+1900 
-1913 LKCKR
+1913 
-1918 SCSRYLN
+1918 
-1925 YVNGEN
+1925 
-1931 RDDLLR
+1931 
-1937 SHYNYL
+1937 
-1943 QYAYYKLGNLAAA
+1943 
-1956 SQAVESYLLFDPVD
+1956 
-1970 ETMLNNKKYYLRLPK
+1970 
-1985 VGKESFVPRE
+1985 
-1995 EALSYMKRQEYER
+1995 
-2008 RMLRFI
+2008 
-2014 SEEFTII
+2014 
-2021 SAELNKAP
+2021 
-2029 NKKYQNAKSKKYR
+2029 

>member
-1 MELSRN
+1 MDQNRN

-16 HGNSARVLVFDQP
+16 HGNSARVLVFDQA
-29 ETDDAN
+29 ESEESAC
-35 SNTEQARNQPAISK
+35 STEAEVQKRPIPPK
-49 IESKEAPVRPVS
+49 VESKEAPVRPVS
-61 GEISNLV
+61 GELSNLV
-68 RMRNSVIGK
+68 RMRNSAIGK
-77 SAPSLSVHM
+77 SAPSLSVHV
-86 RDPNIPR
+86 RDFNIPR
-93 RSAKAAHRKSFIAT
+93 RAAKAAHRKSFIAT

-119 SAFIPIVG
+119 SG

-138 PHFAFAPVKRMG
+138 PHFAFAPIKRIG
-150 GATGTGDGRRWSV
+150 GGTTGTGDGRRWSV

-178 NVSSQCSSQER
+178 NVSSQYSSQER

-226 ISTIPSNLD
+226 ISSIPGSVSLSLD
-235 EEGRKSPLHRPRSRS
+235 EEGRRSPLHRPRSRS
-250 LSFRYSSPSRSPV
+250 LSSPSRSPV

-296 NKEIDEYDV
+296 NKELDEYEV
-305 MAHMTPDSLPILR
+305 MANMTQDSLPILR

-359 KEKSLEAAT
+359 KDKSLDAAA
-368 RLSGLIKKL
+368 RLTGLIKKL

-397 FYHLLEQAEGQAKFT
+397 FYHLLEQAEGQAKINA
-412 VGIKTD
+412 GIKND

-429 NRDPLSELQEDLNKL
+429 NRDPISELQEDLNKL

-453 NLQLTSSPNK
+453 NLQIASSPNK
-463 DDDKSQRVPCES
+463 DDEKSHRVPCEG

-573 SDMAR
+573 PDMAR

-692 ETPEEL
+692 DTPEEL
-698 FAHTVNDDIEWPDED
+698 FAHTVNDDIDWPDED
-713 DWPVHPEAKD
+713 DWPVQPEAKD

-765 FVPQLVDDEDTSYFD
+765 FVPQLINDEDTSYFD

-810 PQSRKISQSRP
+810 PQSRKISQTRP
-821 QQINAEIEVDSKKLS
+821 PQINPEQTESDVSKKQL
-836 FHTELETTVSQLSL
+836 FRTELERTVAQLSFGSNSSTTPPSKL
-850 ASNTSVTVIPK
+850 AESTP
-861 IPDAN
+861 
-866 QSSEK
+866 SEK
-871 NRSLLSVKTTPCT
+871 NRSS
-884 ENLNRPAKSSIS
+884 SSIRNTTYIETPPKADKS
-896 SMSSATTT
+896 NTSFTSPATVTS
-904 GSSESQLTVVKNIQS
+904 GESQLTVIKNSHIEGTCIS
-919 ENTSVNLS
+919 LS

-940 PQIQRKRHTH
+940 PQIQRKRHVH

-957 LDLTAANKEVAEDK
+957 FSICIDDEHMLDLFAANRDTTEESK

-976 DSFESYSAIPILSA
+976 DSFESFNAISIIPSA
-990 NKSKSRSVIKSAST
+990 KQKSRSVIKSAST

-1013 SEFAYDPIVSNQ
+1013 SDFSYDASLNTQP
-1025 SIESPGGSSTASSR
+1025 IESPGGSSTASSR

-1122 HTQVLQLMLSG
+1122 HIQVLQLMLSG

-1144 ENTSIKSGGRKRDL
+1144 ENTSIKTGGRRRDL

-1165 RTFHKQRKQKRE
+1165 RTLHKQRKLKRDH
-1177 LSDKKRKTSL
+1177 SDKKRKTSL

-1200 QQPLSINCPLSAP
+1200 QQPLTISCPLSAP
-1213 ILSSDNK
+1213 ILSSDSK

-1244 TRSQDITPYYGA
+1244 TRSQETSPYFAA

-1269 RTNSE
+1269 RVNSD

-1285 SSPNSSSPGSNI
+1285 SSPNSSSPGSTT
-1297 SIGNLSNQSH
+1297 SAANLATIANQSH

-1388 SAPNSQKKGYG
+1388 STPNNQKKSYG

-1439 KVTPRVTIA
+1439 KVTPRATIA
-1448 QTSHTDSFEET
+1448 QPYPETSE
-1459 GESNKECSDMKG
+1459 ECSDSFKEPNDSKV
-1471 EKKTSTEQKNV
+1471 EKKVSTESKS
-1482 VDFPKL
+1482 DYSKIS
-1488 THGISINIA
+1488 HGISINLG
-1497 NVGISNSCGG
+1497 NVGISNSCGS

-1520 TGTKGDDYTSK
+1520 TGSKADDYSK
-1531 EVTVPVEKSDKNDA
+1531 EVLPLDKMDKNNTSMSKLTESENIGDRSDHVESKTERQNLCTKNLEVLSINKIEEGAQPDNCSNVQVRSSQSTFHKQSQNIEKGSQALSQKTSSQNSEKGSHSSCQKILLHATEKSLQSSAQK
-1545 RNDRIL
+1545 IL
-1551 LADKAA
+1551 SQTNERGFMQGVSQKSSQNNEKVSLAAVQKLLQGNEKTFVPHKVTEQKAA
-1557 ACYNECRSVIPKEVS
+1557 
-1572 VCNVGSRNSGAVKDT
+1572 
-1587 DHQNQST
+1587 
-1594 STLTFQG
+1594 
-1601 ASASPKT
+1601 
-1608 LEQRQCKLNEME
+1608 
-1620 TKLTS
+1620 
-1625 FNFSAPEQSAF
+1625 
-1636 GKNSVDNGQECRKV
+1636 GKNSEANLEGRKIS
-1650 LKKYKVDV
+1650 KKYKI
-1658 LDNSK
+1658 
-1663 RDDSKRSCENNV
+1663 DSSDGSSN
-1675 NVDKQLTL
+1675 
-1683 SELYESAVDAY
+1683 
-1694 LNEEWDQC
+1694 
-1702 IEKFTEALRGYKNYK
+1702 
-1717 QTIIRC
+1717 
-1723 RRSCAIEA
+1723 
-1731 EGTQPFYRENIEDLH
+1731 
-1746 FYERKVRE
+1746 
-1754 TLCLMKCNQDYG
+1754 
-1766 DVVNGKKLRL
+1766 
-1776 PTGTEKKFIERRT
+1776 
-1789 YEYLHI
+1789 
-1795 CYYQKNHFQDA
+1795 
-1806 ANAVFTFLVLHPH
+1806 
-1819 HNMSV
+1819 
-1824 NNLKYYLTL
+1824 
-1833 PDVHAD
+1833 
-1839 NVTNLEVENFLN
+1839 
-1851 AYTSGMSE
+1851 
-1859 YENENYKEA
+1859 
-1868 IKLFE
+1868 
-1873 KSLRDYLE
+1873 
-1881 SEEECRIY
+1881 
-1889 CEGPFDQGWHP
+1889 
-1900 EFTSSISNHFAYC
+1900 TSSTQHSNTFEAMGTG
-1913 LKCKR
+1913 KDK
-1918 SCSRYLN
+1918 
-1925 YVNGEN
+1925 
-1931 RDDLLR
+1931 
-1937 SHYNYL
+1937 
-1943 QYAYYKLGNLAAA
+1943 K
-1956 SQAVESYLLFDPVD
+1956 
-1970 ETMLNNKKYYLRLPK
+1970 NN
-1985 VGKESFVPRE
+1985 
-1995 EALSYMKRQEYER
+1995 
-2008 RMLRFI
+2008 
-2014 SEEFTII
+2014 
-2021 SAELNKAP
+2021 
-2029 NKKYQNAKSKKYR
+2029 

>member
-1 MELSRN
+1 MDQNRN

-16 HGNSARVLVFDQP
+16 HGNSARVLVFDQ
-29 ETDDAN
+29 
-35 SNTEQARNQPAISK
+35 TESEESTCSTEADVQKRPMPPK
-49 IESKEAPVRPVS
+49 VESKEAPVRPVS
-61 GEISNLV
+61 GELSNLV
-68 RMRNSVIGK
+68 RMRNSAIGK
-77 SAPSLSVHM
+77 SAPSLSVHV
-86 RDPNIPR
+86 RDFNIPR
-93 RSAKAAHRKSFIAT
+93 RAAKAAHRKSFIAT

-119 SAFIPIVG
+119 SAFVPIVG

-138 PHFAFAPVKRMG
+138 PHFAFAPIKRIGG

-178 NVSSQCSSQER
+178 NVSSRYSSQER

-226 ISTIPSNLD
+226 ISSIPGSVSLSLD
-235 EEGRKSPLHRPRSRS
+235 EEGRRSPLHRPRSRS
-250 LSFRYSSPSRSPV
+250 LSSPSRSPV

-284 QMEERLTNFINE
+284 QMEERLTNFVNE
-296 NKEIDEYDV
+296 NKDLDEYEV
-305 MAHMTPDSLPILR
+305 MANMTQDSLPILR

-368 RLSGLIKKL
+368 RLTGLIKKL

-397 FYHLLEQAEGQAKFT
+397 FYHLLEQAEGQAKINA
-412 VGIKTD
+412 GIKTD
-418 IPQYIINKLSL
+418 IPQYIITKLSL
-429 NRDPLSELQEDLNKL
+429 NRDPISELQEDLNKL

-453 NLQLTSSPNK
+453 NLQITSSPNK
-463 DDDKSQRVPCES
+463 DDEKSQRVPCES
-475 DYEVLK
+475 DYEVSK

-573 SDMAR
+573 PDMAR

-684 IGCVPFFG
+684 VGCVPFFG
-692 ETPEEL
+692 DTPEEL
-698 FAHTVNDDIEWPDED
+698 FAHTVNDDIEWPDDE
-713 DWPVHPEAKD
+713 DWPVQVEAKD

-765 FVPQLVDDEDTSYFD
+765 FVPQLINDEDTSYFD

-810 PQSRKISQSRP
+810 PQSRKISQTRP
-821 QQINAEIEVDSKKLS
+821 PQLNPESESDASKKQL
-836 FHTELETTVSQLSL
+836 FRTELERTVAQLSL
-850 ASNTSVTVIPK
+850 GSGAMVTPPSKLTDSGLFDKNRPSSSIKGNACLETPPKPDKSNASFSSPIPTSSGDSPLTVIR
-861 IPDAN
+861 N
-866 QSSEK
+866 TQLEG
-871 NRSLLSVKTTPCT
+871 T
-884 ENLNRPAKSSIS
+884 SI
-896 SMSSATTT
+896 
-904 GSSESQLTVVKNIQS
+904 
-919 ENTSVNLS
+919 NLS

-940 PQIQRKRHTH
+940 PQIQRKRHVH

-957 LDLTAANKEVAEDK
+957 LDLVAASRDTTLDSK

-976 DSFESYSAIPILSA
+976 DSFESFNAMSIIPSV
-990 NKSKSRSVIKSAST
+990 KQKSRSVIKSAST

-1013 SEFAYDPIVSNQ
+1013 SDFSYDASLNTQ
-1025 SIESPGGSSTASSR
+1025 QIESPGGSSTASSR

-1078 GDSDFYTMHHLVMAV
+1078 GDSDFYTMHHLVMVV

-1122 HTQVLQLMLSG
+1122 HIQVLQLMLSG

-1144 ENTSIKSGGRKRDL
+1144 ENTSIKTGGRKRDL
-1158 TQSKMAR
+1158 AQSKMAR
-1165 RTFHKQRKQKRE
+1165 RTLYKQRKQKRDH
-1177 LSDKKRKTSL
+1177 SDKKRKTSL

-1200 QQPLSINCPLSAP
+1200 QQPLTISCPLSAP
-1213 ILSSDNK
+1213 ILSSDSK

-1244 TRSQDITPYYGA
+1244 TRSQETSPYFAA

-1269 RTNSE
+1269 RVSSD
-1274 SYHSTGNSSPC
+1274 SYHSTGNSSSC
-1285 SSPNSSSPGSNI
+1285 SSPNSSSPGSNT
-1297 SIGNLSNQSH
+1297 SAANLATISNQSH

-1388 SAPNSQKKGYG
+1388 STPNNQKKSYG

-1427 KTSISPLANTVV
+1427 KTSISPLANSVV

-1448 QTSHTDSFEET
+1448 QTSHSETSEENGDSFKDT
-1459 GESNKECSDMKG
+1459 SDSKT
-1471 EKKTSTEQKNV
+1471 EKKVSNEQKS
-1482 VDFPKL
+1482 DYSKL
-1488 THGISINIA
+1488 SHAISINLG
-1497 NVGISNSCGG
+1497 NVSMTNSCGS

-1520 TGTKGDDYTSK
+1520 TGSKGDDYSAKDALLSDKTEKASAKLTEVERIHNDRRDQDSKVYPSSKTTEQSTNKIEESTKFVNNSPTPQLRSTASHKQSQSNEKGSQTCQKTSSQNSEK
-1531 EVTVPVEKSDKNDA
+1531 GSQAAVSKVASHNSEKSSQTAAQKASSHSSDKCSQA
-1545 RNDRIL
+1545 
-1551 LADKAA
+1551 
-1557 ACYNECRSVIPKEVS
+1557 
-1572 VCNVGSRNSGAVKDT
+1572 SGQKS
-1587 DHQNQST
+1587 ST
-1594 STLTFQG
+1594 SDKSSHSSQKSQSNEKSSQVATQKSHGEKSSHGTQKGQNSEKGGGHKSSEQKTGSKSSEANSESRKTLKKHKIDVAEDA
-1601 ASASPKT
+1601 ASAFDTAGS
-1608 LEQRQCKLNEME
+1608 
-1620 TKLTS
+1620 
-1625 FNFSAPEQSAF
+1625 
-1636 GKNSVDNGQECRKV
+1636 GKD
-1650 LKKYKVDV
+1650 KK
-1658 LDNSK
+1658 
-1663 RDDSKRSCENNV
+1663 NV
-1675 NVDKQLTL
+1675 
-1683 SELYESAVDAY
+1683 
-1694 LNEEWDQC
+1694 
-1702 IEKFTEALRGYKNYK
+1702 
-1717 QTIIRC
+1717 
-1723 RRSCAIEA
+1723 
-1731 EGTQPFYRENIEDLH
+1731 
-1746 FYERKVRE
+1746 
-1754 TLCLMKCNQDYG
+1754 
-1766 DVVNGKKLRL
+1766 
-1776 PTGTEKKFIERRT
+1776 
-1789 YEYLHI
+1789 
-1795 CYYQKNHFQDA
+1795 
-1806 ANAVFTFLVLHPH
+1806 
-1819 HNMSV
+1819 
-1824 NNLKYYLTL
+1824 
-1833 PDVHAD
+1833 
-1839 NVTNLEVENFLN
+1839 
-1851 AYTSGMSE
+1851 
-1859 YENENYKEA
+1859 
-1868 IKLFE
+1868 
-1873 KSLRDYLE
+1873 
-1881 SEEECRIY
+1881 
-1889 CEGPFDQGWHP
+1889 
-1900 EFTSSISNHFAYC
+1900 
-1913 LKCKR
+1913 
-1918 SCSRYLN
+1918 
-1925 YVNGEN
+1925 
-1931 RDDLLR
+1931 
-1937 SHYNYL
+1937 
-1943 QYAYYKLGNLAAA
+1943 
-1956 SQAVESYLLFDPVD
+1956 
-1970 ETMLNNKKYYLRLPK
+1970 
-1985 VGKESFVPRE
+1985 
-1995 EALSYMKRQEYER
+1995 
-2008 RMLRFI
+2008 
-2014 SEEFTII
+2014 
-2021 SAELNKAP
+2021 
-2029 NKKYQNAKSKKYR
+2029 

>member
-1 MELSRN
+1 MDQNRN

-16 HGNSARVLVFDQP
+16 HGNSARVLVYDQAESEESACST
-29 ETDDAN
+29 ET
-35 SNTEQARNQPAISK
+35 EMQKRPIPLK
-49 IESKEAPVRPVS
+49 VESKEAPVRPVS
-61 GEISNLV
+61 GELSNLV
-68 RMRNSVIGK
+68 RMRNSAIGK
-77 SAPSLSVHM
+77 SAPSLSVHV
-86 RDPNIPR
+86 RDFNIPR
-93 RSAKAAHRKSFIAT
+93 RAAKAAHRKSFIAT

-119 SAFIPIVG
+119 SAFVPIVG

-138 PHFAFAPVKRMG
+138 PHFAFAPIKRIG
-150 GATGTGDGRRWSV
+150 GGTTGTGDGRRWSV

-178 NVSSQCSSQER
+178 NVSSQYSSQER

-226 ISTIPSNLD
+226 ISSIPGSVSLSLD
-235 EEGRKSPLHRPRSRS
+235 EEGRRSPLHRPRSRS
-250 LSFRYSSPSRSPV
+250 LSSPSRSPV

-296 NKEIDEYDV
+296 NKELDEYEV
-305 MAHMTPDSLPILR
+305 MANMTQDSLPILR

-359 KEKSLEAAT
+359 KDKSLEAAT
-368 RLSGLIKKL
+368 RLTGLIKKL

-397 FYHLLEQAEGQAKFT
+397 FYHLLEQAEGQAKINA
-412 VGIKTD
+412 GIKTD
-418 IPQYIINKLSL
+418 IPQYIITKLSL
-429 NRDPLSELQEDLNKL
+429 NRDPISELQEDLNKL

-453 NLQLTSSPNK
+453 NLQIASSPNK
-463 DDDKSQRVPCES
+463 DDEKSQRIPCES
-475 DYEVLK
+475 DYEVSK

-492 LVKEKTTRQ
+492 LVKEKNTRQ

-573 SDMAR
+573 PDMAR

-692 ETPEEL
+692 DTPEEL
-698 FAHTVNDDIEWPDED
+698 FAHTVNDDIEWPDDD
-713 DWPVHPEAKD
+713 DWPVQPEAKD

-765 FVPQLVDDEDTSYFD
+765 FVPQLVNDEDTSYFD

-795 DTDDSPLFGSFSSYS
+795 TDDSPLFGSFSSYS
-810 PQSRKISQSRP
+810 PQSRKISQTRP
-821 QQINAEIEVDSKKLS
+821 PQINSEQAESDISKRQL
-836 FHTELETTVSQLSL
+836 FRTELERTVAQLSFGSNSSSTPPSKL
-850 ASNTSVTVIPK
+850 AESTP
-861 IPDAN
+861 
-866 QSSEK
+866 SEK
-871 NRSLLSVKTTPCT
+871 NRSS
-884 ENLNRPAKSSIS
+884 SSIKNTTYIETPPKAEKS
-896 SMSSATTT
+896 NTSFTSPATVTS
-904 GSSESQLTVVKNIQS
+904 GESQLTVIKNSQI
-919 ENTSVNLS
+919 EGTSVNLS

-940 PQIQRKRHTH
+940 PQIQRKRHVH

-957 LDLTAANKEVAEDK
+957 LDLIAANRDATEESK

-976 DSFESYSAIPILSA
+976 DSFESFSAMPIISA
-990 NKSKSRSVIKSAST
+990 KQKSRSVIKSAST
-1004 SGLSLVIPT
+1004 SGLSLVIPA
-1013 SEFAYDPIVSNQ
+1013 SDFSYDASLNTQP
-1025 SIESPGGSSTASSR
+1025 IESPGGSSTASSR

-1122 HTQVLQLMLSG
+1122 HIQVLQLMLSG

-1144 ENTSIKSGGRKRDL
+1144 ENTSIKTGGRKRDL

-1165 RTFHKQRKQKRE
+1165 RTLHKQRKLKRDH
-1177 LSDKKRKTSL
+1177 SDKKRKTSL

-1200 QQPLSINCPLSAP
+1200 QQPLTISCPLSAP
-1213 ILSSDNK
+1213 ILSSDSK

-1244 TRSQDITPYYGA
+1244 TRSQETSPYFA
-1256 CTKSVCSPSPPTN
+1256 TCTKSVCSPSPPTN
-1269 RTNSE
+1269 RVSSD

-1285 SSPNSSSPGSNI
+1285 SSPNSSSPGSTT
-1297 SIGNLSNQSH
+1297 SAANLPTIANQSH

-1388 SAPNSQKKGYG
+1388 STPNNQKKGYG

-1439 KVTPRVTIA
+1439 KVTPRATIA
-1448 QTSHTDSFEET
+1448 QSYSETSE
-1459 GESNKECSDMKG
+1459 ECSDSFKEPNDSKV
-1471 EKKTSTEQKNV
+1471 EKKISTDQKT
-1482 VDFPKL
+1482 DYSKIS
-1488 THGISINIA
+1488 HGISINLG
-1497 NVGISNSCGG
+1497 NVGISNSCGS

-1520 TGTKGDDYTSK
+1520 TGSKADDYSK
-1531 EVTVPVEKSDKNDA
+1531 EVQGLDKIDKNNASTNKLVESENIVERCDRVDLKIEKQNPCTKNSEASTINKIELSSQSDNSSNIQSRSLLSTSHKQSQNTEKGSLTLIQKASQSSEKGSSHQKALFQSNEKSSQFPNQKVLSQVNERSFLQTVMQKSSQNNEKA
-1545 RNDRIL
+1545 IEKVASQKQLQNSEKSSVSHK
-1551 LADKAA
+1551 AMEQKAA
-1557 ACYNECRSVIPKEVS
+1557 
-1572 VCNVGSRNSGAVKDT
+1572 
-1587 DHQNQST
+1587 
-1594 STLTFQG
+1594 
-1601 ASASPKT
+1601 
-1608 LEQRQCKLNEME
+1608 
-1620 TKLTS
+1620 
-1625 FNFSAPEQSAF
+1625 
-1636 GKNSVDNGQECRKV
+1636 GKNSEANSEGRKIS
-1650 LKKYKVDV
+1650 KKYKVE
-1658 LDNSK
+1658 SS
-1663 RDDSKRSCENNV
+1663 DSSSNISFTQHTSTCEATGSGKDKKNN
-1675 NVDKQLTL
+1675 
-1683 SELYESAVDAY
+1683 
-1694 LNEEWDQC
+1694 
-1702 IEKFTEALRGYKNYK
+1702 
-1717 QTIIRC
+1717 
-1723 RRSCAIEA
+1723 
-1731 EGTQPFYRENIEDLH
+1731 
-1746 FYERKVRE
+1746 
-1754 TLCLMKCNQDYG
+1754 
-1766 DVVNGKKLRL
+1766 
-1776 PTGTEKKFIERRT
+1776 
-1789 YEYLHI
+1789 
-1795 CYYQKNHFQDA
+1795 
-1806 ANAVFTFLVLHPH
+1806 
-1819 HNMSV
+1819 
-1824 NNLKYYLTL
+1824 
-1833 PDVHAD
+1833 
-1839 NVTNLEVENFLN
+1839 
-1851 AYTSGMSE
+1851 
-1859 YENENYKEA
+1859 
-1868 IKLFE
+1868 
-1873 KSLRDYLE
+1873 
-1881 SEEECRIY
+1881 
-1889 CEGPFDQGWHP
+1889 
-1900 EFTSSISNHFAYC
+1900 
-1913 LKCKR
+1913 
-1918 SCSRYLN
+1918 
-1925 YVNGEN
+1925 
-1931 RDDLLR
+1931 
-1937 SHYNYL
+1937 
-1943 QYAYYKLGNLAAA
+1943 
-1956 SQAVESYLLFDPVD
+1956 
-1970 ETMLNNKKYYLRLPK
+1970 
-1985 VGKESFVPRE
+1985 
-1995 EALSYMKRQEYER
+1995 
-2008 RMLRFI
+2008 
-2014 SEEFTII
+2014 
-2021 SAELNKAP
+2021 
-2029 NKKYQNAKSKKYR
+2029 

>member
-1 MELSRN
+1 MDQNRN

-16 HGNSARVLVFDQP
+16 HGNSARVLVYDQAESEESACST
-29 ETDDAN
+29 ET
-35 SNTEQARNQPAISK
+35 EMQKRPIPLK
-49 IESKEAPVRPVS
+49 VESKEAPVRPVS
-61 GEISNLV
+61 GELSNLV
-68 RMRNSVIGK
+68 RMRNSAIGK
-77 SAPSLSVHM
+77 SAPSLSVHV
-86 RDPNIPR
+86 RDFNIPR
-93 RSAKAAHRKSFIAT
+93 RAAKAAHRKSFIAT

-119 SAFIPIVG
+119 SG

-138 PHFAFAPVKRMG
+138 PHFAFAPIKRIG
-150 GATGTGDGRRWSV
+150 GGTTGTGDGRRWSV

-178 NVSSQCSSQER
+178 NVSSQYSSQER

-226 ISTIPSNLD
+226 ISSIPGSVSLSLD
-235 EEGRKSPLHRPRSRS
+235 EEGRRSPLHRPRSRS
-250 LSFRYSSPSRSPV
+250 LSSPSRSPV

-296 NKEIDEYDV
+296 NKELDEYEV
-305 MAHMTPDSLPILR
+305 MANMTQDSLPILR

-359 KEKSLEAAT
+359 KDKSLEAAT
-368 RLSGLIKKL
+368 RLTGLIKKL

-397 FYHLLEQAEGQAKFT
+397 FYHLLEQAEGQAKINA
-412 VGIKTD
+412 GIKTD
-418 IPQYIINKLSL
+418 IPQYIITKLSL
-429 NRDPLSELQEDLNKL
+429 NRDPISELQEDLNKL

-453 NLQLTSSPNK
+453 NLQIASSPNK
-463 DDDKSQRVPCES
+463 DDEKSQRIPCES
-475 DYEVLK
+475 DYEVSK

-492 LVKEKTTRQ
+492 LVKEKNTRQ

-573 SDMAR
+573 PDMAR

-692 ETPEEL
+692 DTPEEL
-698 FAHTVNDDIEWPDED
+698 FAHTVNDDIEWPDDD
-713 DWPVHPEAKD
+713 DWPVQPEAKD

-765 FVPQLVDDEDTSYFD
+765 FVPQLVNDEDTSYFD

-795 DTDDSPLFGSFSSYS
+795 TDDSPLFGSFSSYS
-810 PQSRKISQSRP
+810 PQSRKISQTRP
-821 QQINAEIEVDSKKLS
+821 PQINSEQAESDISKRQL
-836 FHTELETTVSQLSL
+836 FRTELERTVAQLSFGSNSSSTPPSKL
-850 ASNTSVTVIPK
+850 AESTP
-861 IPDAN
+861 
-866 QSSEK
+866 SEK
-871 NRSLLSVKTTPCT
+871 NRSS
-884 ENLNRPAKSSIS
+884 SSIKNTTYIETPPKAEKS
-896 SMSSATTT
+896 NTSFTSPATVTS
-904 GSSESQLTVVKNIQS
+904 GESQLTVIKNSQI
-919 ENTSVNLS
+919 EGTSVNLS

-940 PQIQRKRHTH
+940 PQIQRKRHVH

-957 LDLTAANKEVAEDK
+957 FSICIDDEHMLDLIAANRDATEESK

-976 DSFESYSAIPILSA
+976 DSFESFSAMPIISA
-990 NKSKSRSVIKSAST
+990 KQKSRSVIKSAST
-1004 SGLSLVIPT
+1004 SGLSLVIPA
-1013 SEFAYDPIVSNQ
+1013 SDFSYDASLNTQP
-1025 SIESPGGSSTASSR
+1025 IESPGGSSTASSR

-1122 HTQVLQLMLSG
+1122 HIQVLQLMLSG

-1144 ENTSIKSGGRKRDL
+1144 ENTSIKTGGRKRDL

-1165 RTFHKQRKQKRE
+1165 RTLHKQRKLKRDH
-1177 LSDKKRKTSL
+1177 SDKKRKTSL

-1200 QQPLSINCPLSAP
+1200 QQPLTISCPLSAP
-1213 ILSSDNK
+1213 ILSSDSK

-1244 TRSQDITPYYGA
+1244 TRSQETSPYFA
-1256 CTKSVCSPSPPTN
+1256 TCTKSVCSPSPPTN
-1269 RTNSE
+1269 RVSSD

-1285 SSPNSSSPGSNI
+1285 SSPNSSSPGSTT
-1297 SIGNLSNQSH
+1297 SAANLPTIANQSH

-1388 SAPNSQKKGYG
+1388 STPNNQKKGYG

-1439 KVTPRVTIA
+1439 KVTPRATIA
-1448 QTSHTDSFEET
+1448 QSYSETSE
-1459 GESNKECSDMKG
+1459 ECSDSFKEPNDSKV
-1471 EKKTSTEQKNV
+1471 EKKISTDQKT
-1482 VDFPKL
+1482 DYSKIS
-1488 THGISINIA
+1488 HGISINLG
-1497 NVGISNSCGG
+1497 NVGISNSCGS

-1520 TGTKGDDYTSK
+1520 TGSKADDYSK
-1531 EVTVPVEKSDKNDA
+1531 EVQGLDKIDKNNASTNKLVESENIVERCDRVDLKIEKQNPCTKNSEASTINKIELSSQSDNSSNIQSRSLLSTSHKQSQNTEKGSLTLIQKASQSSEKGSSHQKALFQSNEKSSQFPNQKVLSQVNERSFLQTVMQKSSQNNEKA
-1545 RNDRIL
+1545 IEKVASQKQLQNSEKSSVSHK
-1551 LADKAA
+1551 AMEQKAA
-1557 ACYNECRSVIPKEVS
+1557 
-1572 VCNVGSRNSGAVKDT
+1572 
-1587 DHQNQST
+1587 
-1594 STLTFQG
+1594 
-1601 ASASPKT
+1601 
-1608 LEQRQCKLNEME
+1608 
-1620 TKLTS
+1620 
-1625 FNFSAPEQSAF
+1625 
-1636 GKNSVDNGQECRKV
+1636 GKNSEANSEGRKIS
-1650 LKKYKVDV
+1650 KKYKVE
-1658 LDNSK
+1658 SS
-1663 RDDSKRSCENNV
+1663 DSSSNISFTQHTSTCEATGSGKDKKNN
-1675 NVDKQLTL
+1675 
-1683 SELYESAVDAY
+1683 
-1694 LNEEWDQC
+1694 
-1702 IEKFTEALRGYKNYK
+1702 
-1717 QTIIRC
+1717 
-1723 RRSCAIEA
+1723 
-1731 EGTQPFYRENIEDLH
+1731 
-1746 FYERKVRE
+1746 
-1754 TLCLMKCNQDYG
+1754 
-1766 DVVNGKKLRL
+1766 
-1776 PTGTEKKFIERRT
+1776 
-1789 YEYLHI
+1789 
-1795 CYYQKNHFQDA
+1795 
-1806 ANAVFTFLVLHPH
+1806 
-1819 HNMSV
+1819 
-1824 NNLKYYLTL
+1824 
-1833 PDVHAD
+1833 
-1839 NVTNLEVENFLN
+1839 
-1851 AYTSGMSE
+1851 
-1859 YENENYKEA
+1859 
-1868 IKLFE
+1868 
-1873 KSLRDYLE
+1873 
-1881 SEEECRIY
+1881 
-1889 CEGPFDQGWHP
+1889 
-1900 EFTSSISNHFAYC
+1900 
-1913 LKCKR
+1913 
-1918 SCSRYLN
+1918 
-1925 YVNGEN
+1925 
-1931 RDDLLR
+1931 
-1937 SHYNYL
+1937 
-1943 QYAYYKLGNLAAA
+1943 
-1956 SQAVESYLLFDPVD
+1956 
-1970 ETMLNNKKYYLRLPK
+1970 
-1985 VGKESFVPRE
+1985 
-1995 EALSYMKRQEYER
+1995 
-2008 RMLRFI
+2008 
-2014 SEEFTII
+2014 
-2021 SAELNKAP
+2021 
-2029 NKKYQNAKSKKYR
+2029 